1 MNTTRTFLEYVAE
14 DMLDKWGT
22 DMSRIVVVFPNK
34 RAALFM
40 NEYLARMAGKPM
52 WSPAYTTI
60 SELFG
65 KHSDYAVGDSIKLV
79 CDLHKSFVKCTGID
93 ETLDHFYGWGQLLL
107 TDFDDI
113 DKNMAD
119 ADKIFCNLKDIHEL
133 DDLSYLTEE
142 QRDLLKRFFANFSH
156 DQETELKKR
165 FLSLWSHFG
174 DIYHDYNERLR
185 SQGIGYEG
193 AIYRDV
199 ATRKDIEFEYDTYIF
214 VGFNL
219 LQKVEQ
225 KLFANLKKAGKA
237 HFYWDFDTYYMPHSN
252 SVHSNEAGKYIAM
265 YLEDFP
271 NELDIRSADIYQNMR
286 RPKNI
291 SFVMAST
298 ENIQARYASQ
308 WLREDGRCQAG
319 RETAVVM
326 CDEAILPPIIQSLPP
341 EADKV
346 NITSGFPL
354 GMTPI
359 ASFVSLLFDT
369 YTSGITGKGTSYRA
383 QYASK
388 LLTHAYTRYIS
399 EKANDV
405 YATIKEQHLV
415 YPNQAILTMNG
426 EDQGLAL
433 LFKTIDPGNIQ
444 LLHHVATIIK
454 LIGVNAKDTE
464 DAFLQESVF
473 RMYTII
479 NRLEQLAAN
488 GDLNVDINTLRRLI
502 KQLISSATI
511 PFHGEPV
518 VGIQIMGVLETRNL
532 DFKHLLLLSCNEGN
546 MPKGVND
553 SSFIPYAIRKAHGL
567 TTIDNKVAIYSYYFH
582 RLLQRAEDITIVYNN
597 TTDNGHTGEMSRFM
611 LQMLVDGQQQIKH
624 YNLLADNSPIAHK
637 PKSINKEGS
646 IKEKLDSMKSLS
658 PSAINRYIKC
668 QLLFFYQHVAN
679 IKEPDCEDD
688 VVDNR
693 MFGNIFH
700 KAAQLIYNDIISH
713 NNGRIEK
720 ASIQKYL
727 GTKGL
732 LENVVDRAFNE
743 ELFKVKDTM
752 RSPYYNGLHLI
763 NRKVLIEYLRQL
775 LHGDQRIAPFDI
787 LALEDAVYTQIA
799 FETADNNV
807 RKIRIGGIIDRLDRV
822 TDPHTG
828 MSTIRVVDYKT
839 GVQATRKIKE
849 IEEIFS
855 DANISQKHSDYYLQA
870 LLYSLIVD
878 NSTKY
883 NRQKGCVSPALLF
896 IKQASKEDYN
906 PVLEIDSKKIDNVRE
921 YKEEFEKCLKE
932 VLQEIFNTT
941 LPFTPTSDNTRC
953 EKCTYRRICR
963 VNSVES

>member
-1 MNTTRTFLEYVAE
+1 
-14 DMLDKWGT
+14 MLAKWGT

-40 NEYLARMAGKPM
+40 NEYMARMAGKPM

-65 KHSDYAVGDSIKLV
+65 KHSEYVVGDSIKLV

-133 DDLSYLTEE
+133 DDLSYLTDE
-142 QRDLLKRFFANFSH
+142 QRELLKRFFANFSH

-174 DIYHDYNERLR
+174 DIYHDYNQRLR
-185 SQGIGYEG
+185 NQGIGYEG
-193 AIYRDV
+193 AIYREV

-225 KLFANLKKAGKA
+225 ELFANLKKAGKA
-237 HFYWDFDTYYMPHSN
+237 HFYWDFDTYYMPRNN
-252 SVHSNEAGKYIAM
+252 SAYTNAAGKYIAM

-271 NELDIRSADIYQNMR
+271 NELDVCSADIYQNMR
-286 RPKNI
+286 RPKDV

-308 WLREDGRCQAG
+308 WLREEGRCLAG
-319 RETAVVM
+319 RKTAVVM
-326 CDEAILPPIIQSLPP
+326 CDEAILAPIIQSLPP

-359 ASFVSLLFDT
+359 ASFVSLLLDT
-369 YTSGITGKGTSYRA
+369 YTSGIAGKGTCYRA

-388 LLTHAYTRYIS
+388 LLRHAYTRYIS
-399 EKANDV
+399 DKANDV

-415 YPNQAILTMNG
+415 YPDQATLTMNG

-433 LFKTIDPGNIQ
+433 LFKTINIGNVH
-444 LLHHVATIIK
+444 LLHHVETIIK

-488 GDLNVDINTLRRLI
+488 GDMDVDINTLRRLI
-502 KQLISSATI
+502 KQLIAAATI

-611 LQMLVDGQQQIKH
+611 LQMMVDGQQKIKH

-637 PKSINKEGS
+637 PKSVSKTGS
-646 IKEKLDSMKSLS
+646 IKEKLDGMKSLS

-668 QLLFFYQHVAN
+668 PLMFFYQYVAS

-700 KAAQLIYNDIISH
+700 KSAQLIYDDIMSH

-727 GTKGL
+727 NTKGL
-732 LENVVDRAFNE
+732 LESIVDRAFNE
-743 ELFKVKDTM
+743 ELFKVKNSM

-775 LHGDQRIAPFDI
+775 LHSDQRTAPFEM

-799 FETADNNV
+799 FETEDNNV

-822 TDPHTG
+822 TDARTG
-828 MSTIRVVDYKT
+828 VSTIRVVDYKT
-839 GVQATRKIKE
+839 GIQATRKIKE

-855 DANISQKHSDYYLQA
+855 DMNISQKHSDYYLQA
-870 LLYSLIVD
+870 ILYSLIVD

-883 NRQKGCVSPALLF
+883 NKQKDCVSPALLF
-896 IKQASKEDYN
+896 VKQASKENYD
-906 PVLEIDSKKIDNVRE
+906 PVLEIDSQKIANVRE
-921 YKEEFEKCLKE
+921 YKVEFEQHLKE
-932 VLQEIFNTT
+932 VLHDIFNTN
-941 LPFTPTSDNTRC
+941 LPFTPTTDNTRC
-953 EKCTYRRICR
+953 DKCAYRRICK
-963 VNSVES
+963 V

>member
-14 DMLDKWGT
+14 DMLAKWGT

-40 NEYLARMAGKPM
+40 NEYMARMAGKPM

-65 KHSDYAVGDSIKLV
+65 KHSEYVVGDSIKLV

-133 DDLSYLTEE
+133 DDLSYLTDE
-142 QRDLLKRFFANFSH
+142 QRELLKRFFANFSH

-174 DIYHDYNERLR
+174 DIYHDYNQRLR
-185 SQGIGYEG
+185 NQGIGYEG
-193 AIYRDV
+193 AIYREV

-225 KLFANLKKAGKA
+225 ELFANLKKAGKA
-237 HFYWDFDTYYMPHSN
+237 HFYWDFDTYYMPRNN
-252 SVHSNEAGKYIAM
+252 SAYTNAAGKYIAM

-271 NELDIRSADIYQNMR
+271 NELDVCSADIYQNMR
-286 RPKNI
+286 RPKDV

-308 WLREDGRCQAG
+308 WLREEGRCLAG
-319 RETAVVM
+319 RKTAVVM
-326 CDEAILPPIIQSLPP
+326 CDEAILAPIIQSLPP

-359 ASFVSLLFDT
+359 ASFVSLLLDT
-369 YTSGITGKGTSYRA
+369 YTSGIAGKGTCYRA

-388 LLTHAYTRYIS
+388 LLRHAYTRYIS
-399 EKANDV
+399 DKANDV

-415 YPNQAILTMNG
+415 YPDQATLTMNG

-433 LFKTIDPGNIQ
+433 LFKTINIGNVH
-444 LLHHVATIIK
+444 LLHHVETIIK

-488 GDLNVDINTLRRLI
+488 GDMDVDINTLRRLI
-502 KQLISSATI
+502 KQLIAAATI

-567 TTIDNKVAIYSYYFH
+567 TTIDNKVAISSYYFH

-611 LQMLVDGQQQIKH
+611 LQMMVDGQQKIKH

-637 PKSINKEGS
+637 PKSVSKAGS
-646 IKEKLDSMKSLS
+646 IKEKLDGMKSLS

-668 QLLFFYQHVAN
+668 PLMFFYQYVAS

-700 KAAQLIYNDIISH
+700 KSAQLIYDDIMSH

-727 GTKGL
+727 NTKGL
-732 LENVVDRAFNE
+732 LESIVDRAFNE
-743 ELFKVKDTM
+743 ELFKVKNSM

-775 LHGDQRIAPFDI
+775 LHSDQRTAPFEM

-799 FETADNNV
+799 FETEDNNV

-822 TDPHTG
+822 TDARTG
-828 MSTIRVVDYKT
+828 VSTIRVVDYKT
-839 GVQATRKIKE
+839 GIQATRKIKE

-855 DANISQKHSDYYLQA
+855 DMNISQKHSDYYLQA
-870 LLYSLIVD
+870 ILYSLIVD

-883 NRQKGCVSPALLF
+883 NKQKDCVSPALLF
-896 IKQASKEDYN
+896 VKQASKENYD
-906 PVLEIDSKKIDNVRE
+906 PVLEIDSQKIANVRE
-921 YKEEFEKCLKE
+921 YKVEFEQHLKE
-932 VLQEIFNTT
+932 VLHDIFNTN
-941 LPFTPTSDNTRC
+941 LPFTPTTDNTRC
-953 EKCTYRRICR
+953 DKCAYRRICK
-963 VNSVES
+963 V

>member
-14 DMLDKWGT
+14 DMLAKWGT

-40 NEYLARMAGKPM
+40 NEYMARMAGKPM

-65 KHSDYAVGDSIKLV
+65 KHSEYVVGDSIKLV

-133 DDLSYLTEE
+133 DDLSYLTDE
-142 QRDLLKRFFANFSH
+142 QRELLKRFFANFSH

-174 DIYHDYNERLR
+174 DIYHDYNQRLR
-185 SQGIGYEG
+185 NQGIGYEG
-193 AIYRDV
+193 AIYREV

-225 KLFANLKKAGKA
+225 ELFANLKKAGKA
-237 HFYWDFDTYYMPHSN
+237 HFYWDFDTYYMPRNN
-252 SVHSNEAGKYIAM
+252 SAYTNAAGKYIAM

-271 NELDIRSADIYQNMR
+271 NELDVCSADIYQNMR
-286 RPKNI
+286 RPKDV

-308 WLREDGRCQAG
+308 WLREEGRCLAG
-319 RETAVVM
+319 RKTAVVM
-326 CDEAILPPIIQSLPP
+326 CDEAILAPIIQSLPP

-359 ASFVSLLFDT
+359 ASFVSLLLDT
-369 YTSGITGKGTSYRA
+369 YTSGIAGKGTCYRA

-388 LLTHAYTRYIS
+388 LLRHAYTRYIS
-399 EKANDV
+399 DKANDV

-415 YPNQAILTMNG
+415 YPDHATLTMNG

-433 LFKTIDPGNIQ
+433 LFKTINIGNVH
-444 LLHHVATIIK
+444 LLHHVETIIK

-488 GDLNVDINTLRRLI
+488 GDMDVDINTLRRLI
-502 KQLISSATI
+502 KQLIAAATI

-611 LQMLVDGQQQIKH
+611 LQMMVDGQQKIKH

-637 PKSINKEGS
+637 PKSVSKAGS
-646 IKEKLDSMKSLS
+646 IKEKLDGMKSLS

-668 QLLFFYQHVAN
+668 PLMFFYQYVAS

-700 KAAQLIYNDIISH
+700 KSAQLIYDDIMSH

-720 ASIQKYL
+720 SSIQKYL
-727 GTKGL
+727 NTKGL
-732 LENVVDRAFNE
+732 LESIVDRAFNE
-743 ELFKVKDTM
+743 ELFKVKNSM

-775 LHGDQRIAPFDI
+775 LHSDQRTAPFEM

-799 FETADNNV
+799 FETEDNNV

-822 TDPHTG
+822 TDARTG
-828 MSTIRVVDYKT
+828 VSTIRVVDYKT
-839 GVQATRKIKE
+839 GIQATRKIKE

-855 DANISQKHSDYYLQA
+855 DMNISQKHSDYYLQA
-870 LLYSLIVD
+870 ILYSLIVD

-883 NRQKGCVSPALLF
+883 NKQKDCVSPALLF
-896 IKQASKEDYN
+896 VKQASKENYD
-906 PVLEIDSKKIDNVRE
+906 PVLEIDSQKIANVRE
-921 YKEEFEKCLKE
+921 YKVEFEQHLKE
-932 VLQEIFNTT
+932 VLHDIFNTN
-941 LPFTPTSDNTRC
+941 LPFTPTTDNTRC
-953 EKCTYRRICR
+953 DKCAYRRICK
-963 VNSVES
+963 V

>member
-14 DMLDKWGT
+14 DMLAKWGT

-40 NEYLARMAGKPM
+40 NEYMARMAGKPM

-65 KHSDYAVGDSIKLV
+65 KHSEYVVGDSIKLV

-133 DDLSYLTEE
+133 DDLSYLTDE
-142 QRDLLKRFFANFSH
+142 QRELLKRFFANFSH

-174 DIYHDYNERLR
+174 DIYHDYNQRLR
-185 SQGIGYEG
+185 NQGIGYEG
-193 AIYRDV
+193 AIYREV
-199 ATRKDIEFEYDTYIF
+199 ATRKDIELEYDTYIF

-225 KLFANLKKAGKA
+225 ELFANLKKAGKA
-237 HFYWDFDTYYMPHSN
+237 HFYWDFDTYYMPRNN
-252 SVHSNEAGKYIAM
+252 SAYTNAAGKYIAM

-271 NELDIRSADIYQNMR
+271 NELDVCSADIYQNMR
-286 RPKNI
+286 RPKDV

-308 WLREDGRCQAG
+308 WLREEGRCLAG
-319 RETAVVM
+319 RKTAVVM
-326 CDEAILPPIIQSLPP
+326 CDEAILAPIIQSLPP

-359 ASFVSLLFDT
+359 ASFVSLLLDT
-369 YTSGITGKGTSYRA
+369 YTSGIAGKGTCYRA

-388 LLTHAYTRYIS
+388 LLRHAYTRYIS
-399 EKANDV
+399 DKANDV

-415 YPNQAILTMNG
+415 YPDQATLTMNG

-433 LFKTIDPGNIQ
+433 LFKTINIGNVH
-444 LLHHVATIIK
+444 LLHHVETIIK

-488 GDLNVDINTLRRLI
+488 GDMDVDINTLRRLI
-502 KQLISSATI
+502 KQLIAAATI

-611 LQMLVDGQQQIKH
+611 LQMMVDGQQKIKH

-637 PKSINKEGS
+637 PKSVSKAGS
-646 IKEKLDSMKSLS
+646 IKEKLDGMKSLS

-668 QLLFFYQHVAN
+668 PLMFFYQYVAS

-700 KAAQLIYNDIISH
+700 KSAQLIYDDIMSH

-727 GTKGL
+727 NTKGL
-732 LENVVDRAFNE
+732 LESIVDRAFNE
-743 ELFKVKDTM
+743 ELFKVKNSM

-775 LHGDQRIAPFDI
+775 LHSDQRTAPFEM

-799 FETADNNV
+799 FETEDNNV

-822 TDPHTG
+822 TDARTG
-828 MSTIRVVDYKT
+828 VSTIRVVDYKT
-839 GVQATRKIKE
+839 GFQATRKIKE

-855 DANISQKHSDYYLQA
+855 DMNISQKHSDYYLQA
-870 LLYSLIVD
+870 ILYSLIVD

-883 NRQKGCVSPALLF
+883 NKQKDCVSPALLF
-896 IKQASKEDYN
+896 VKQASKENYD
-906 PVLEIDSKKIDNVRE
+906 PVLEIDSQKIANVRE
-921 YKEEFEKCLKE
+921 YKVEFEQHLKE
-932 VLQEIFNTT
+932 VLHDIFNTN
-941 LPFTPTSDNTRC
+941 LPFTPTTDNTRC
-953 EKCTYRRICR
+953 DKCAYRRICK
-963 VNSVES
+963 V

>member
-1 MNTTRTFLEYVAE
+1 
-14 DMLDKWGT
+14 MLAKWGT

-40 NEYLARMAGKPM
+40 NEYMARMAGKPM

-65 KHSDYAVGDSIKLV
+65 KHSEYVVGDSIKLV

-133 DDLSYLTEE
+133 DDLSYLTDE
-142 QRDLLKRFFANFSH
+142 QRELLKRFFANFSH

-174 DIYHDYNERLR
+174 DIYHDYNQRLR
-185 SQGIGYEG
+185 NQGIGYEG
-193 AIYRDV
+193 AIYREV

-225 KLFANLKKAGKA
+225 ELFANLKKAGKA
-237 HFYWDFDTYYMPHSN
+237 HFYWDFDTYYMPRNN
-252 SVHSNEAGKYIAM
+252 SAYTNAAGKYIAM

-271 NELDIRSADIYQNMR
+271 NELDVCSADIYQNMR
-286 RPKNI
+286 RPKDV

-308 WLREDGRCQAG
+308 WLREEGRCLAG
-319 RETAVVM
+319 RKTAVVM
-326 CDEAILPPIIQSLPP
+326 CDEAILAPIIQSLPP

-359 ASFVSLLFDT
+359 ASFVSLLLDT
-369 YTSGITGKGTSYRA
+369 YTSGIAGKGTCYRA

-388 LLTHAYTRYIS
+388 LLRHAYTRYIS
-399 EKANDV
+399 DKANDV

-415 YPNQAILTMNG
+415 YPDQATLTMNG

-433 LFKTIDPGNIQ
+433 LFKTINIGNVH
-444 LLHHVATIIK
+444 LLHHVETIIK

-488 GDLNVDINTLRRLI
+488 GDMDVDINTLRRLI
-502 KQLISSATI
+502 KQLIAAATI

-611 LQMLVDGQQQIKH
+611 LQMMVDGQQKIKH

-637 PKSINKEGS
+637 PKSVSKTGS
-646 IKEKLDSMKSLS
+646 IKEKLDGMKSLS

-668 QLLFFYQHVAN
+668 PLMFFYQYVAS

-700 KAAQLIYNDIISH
+700 KSAQLIYDDIMSH

-727 GTKGL
+727 NTKGL
-732 LENVVDRAFNE
+732 LESIVDRAFNE
-743 ELFKVKDTM
+743 ELFKVKNSI

-775 LHGDQRIAPFDI
+775 LHSDQRTAPFEM

-799 FETADNNV
+799 FETEDNNV

-822 TDPHTG
+822 TDARTG
-828 MSTIRVVDYKT
+828 VSTIRVVDYKT
-839 GVQATRKIKE
+839 GIQATRKIKE

-855 DANISQKHSDYYLQA
+855 DMNISQKHSDYYLQA
-870 LLYSLIVD
+870 ILYSLIVD

-883 NRQKGCVSPALLF
+883 NKQKDCVSPALLF
-896 IKQASKEDYN
+896 VKQASKENYD
-906 PVLEIDSKKIDNVRE
+906 PVLEIDSQKIANVRE
-921 YKEEFEKCLKE
+921 YKVEFEQHLKE
-932 VLQEIFNTT
+932 VLHDIFNTN
-941 LPFTPTSDNTRC
+941 LPFTPTTDNTRC
-953 EKCTYRRICR
+953 DKCAYRRICK
-963 VNSVES
+963 V

>member
-14 DMLDKWGT
+14 DMLAKWGT

-40 NEYLARMAGKPM
+40 NEYMARMAGKPM

-65 KHSDYAVGDSIKLV
+65 KHSEYVVGDSIKLV

-133 DDLSYLTEE
+133 DDLSYLTDE
-142 QRDLLKRFFANFSH
+142 QRELLKRFFANFSH

-174 DIYHDYNERLR
+174 DIYHDYNQRLR
-185 SQGIGYEG
+185 NQGIGYEG
-193 AIYRDV
+193 AIYREV
-199 ATRKDIEFEYDTYIF
+199 ATRKDIELEYDTYIF

-225 KLFANLKKAGKA
+225 ELFANLKKAGKA
-237 HFYWDFDTYYMPHSN
+237 HFYWDFDTYYMPRNN
-252 SVHSNEAGKYIAM
+252 SAYTNAAGKYIAM

-271 NELDIRSADIYQNMR
+271 NELDVCSADIYQNMR
-286 RPKNI
+286 RPKDV

-308 WLREDGRCQAG
+308 WLREEGRCLAG
-319 RETAVVM
+319 RKTAVVM
-326 CDEAILPPIIQSLPP
+326 CDEAILAPIIQSLPP

-359 ASFVSLLFDT
+359 ASFVSLLLDT
-369 YTSGITGKGTSYRA
+369 YTSGIAGKGTCYRA

-388 LLTHAYTRYIS
+388 LLRHAYTRYIS
-399 EKANDV
+399 DKANDV

-415 YPNQAILTMNG
+415 YPNQATLTMNG

-433 LFKTIDPGNIQ
+433 LFKTINIGNVH
-444 LLHHVATIIK
+444 LLHHVETIIK

-488 GDLNVDINTLRRLI
+488 GDMDVDINTLRRLI
-502 KQLISSATI
+502 KQLIAAATI

-611 LQMLVDGQQQIKH
+611 LQMMVDGQQKIKH

-637 PKSINKEGS
+637 PKSVSKAGS
-646 IKEKLDSMKSLS
+646 IKEKLDGMKSLS

-668 QLLFFYQHVAN
+668 PLMFFYQYVAS

-700 KAAQLIYNDIISH
+700 KSAQLIYDDIMSH

-727 GTKGL
+727 NTKGL
-732 LENVVDRAFNE
+732 LESIVDRAFNE
-743 ELFKVKDTM
+743 ELFKVKNSM

-775 LHGDQRIAPFDI
+775 LHSDQRTAPFEM

-799 FETADNNV
+799 FETEDNNV

-822 TDPHTG
+822 TDARTG
-828 MSTIRVVDYKT
+828 VSTIRVVDYKT
-839 GVQATRKIKE
+839 GIQATRKIKE

-855 DANISQKHSDYYLQA
+855 DMNISQKHSDYYLQA
-870 LLYSLIVD
+870 ILYSLIVD

-883 NRQKGCVSPALLF
+883 NKQKDCVSPALLF
-896 IKQASKEDYN
+896 VKQASKENYD
-906 PVLEIDSKKIDNVRE
+906 PVLEIDSQKIANVRE
-921 YKEEFEKCLKE
+921 YKVEFEQHLKE
-932 VLQEIFNTT
+932 VLHDIFNTN
-941 LPFTPTSDNTRC
+941 LPFTPTTDNTRC
-953 EKCTYRRICR
+953 DKCAYRRICK
-963 VNSVES
+963 V

>member
-1 MNTTRTFLEYVAE
+1 
-14 DMLDKWGT
+14 MLAKWGT

-40 NEYLARMAGKPM
+40 NEYMARMAGKPM

-65 KHSDYAVGDSIKLV
+65 KHSEYVVGDSIKLV

-133 DDLSYLTEE
+133 DDLSYLTDE
-142 QRDLLKRFFANFSH
+142 QRELLKRFFANFSH

-174 DIYHDYNERLR
+174 DIYHDYNQRLR
-185 SQGIGYEG
+185 NQGIGYEG
-193 AIYRDV
+193 AIYREV

-225 KLFANLKKAGKA
+225 ELFANLKKAGKA
-237 HFYWDFDTYYMPHSN
+237 HFYWDFDTYYMPRNN
-252 SVHSNEAGKYIAM
+252 SAYTNAAGKYIAM

-271 NELDIRSADIYQNMR
+271 NELDVCSADIYQNMQ
-286 RPKNI
+286 RPKDV

-308 WLREDGRCQAG
+308 WLREEGRCLAG
-319 RETAVVM
+319 RKTAVVM
-326 CDEAILPPIIQSLPP
+326 CDEAILAPIIQSLPP

-354 GMTPI
+354 DMTPI
-359 ASFVSLLFDT
+359 ASFVSLLLDT
-369 YTSGITGKGTSYRA
+369 YTSGIAGKGTCYRA

-388 LLTHAYTRYIS
+388 LLRHAYTRYIS
-399 EKANDV
+399 DKANDV

-415 YPNQAILTMNG
+415 YPDQATLTMNG

-433 LFKTIDPGNIQ
+433 LFKTINIGNVH
-444 LLHHVATIIK
+444 LLHHVETIIK

-488 GDLNVDINTLRRLI
+488 GDMDVDINTLRRLI
-502 KQLISSATI
+502 KQLIAAATI

-611 LQMLVDGQQQIKH
+611 LQMMVDGQQKIKH

-637 PKSINKEGS
+637 PKSVSKAGS
-646 IKEKLDSMKSLS
+646 IKEKLDGMKSLS

-668 QLLFFYQHVAN
+668 PLMFFYQYVAS

-700 KAAQLIYNDIISH
+700 KSAQLIYDDIMSH

-727 GTKGL
+727 NTKGL
-732 LENVVDRAFNE
+732 LESIVDRAFNE
-743 ELFKVKDTM
+743 ELFKVKNSM

-775 LHGDQRIAPFDI
+775 LHSDQRTAPFEM

-799 FETADNNV
+799 FETEDNNV

-822 TDPHTG
+822 TDARTG
-828 MSTIRVVDYKT
+828 VSTIRVVDYKT
-839 GVQATRKIKE
+839 GIQATRKIKE

-855 DANISQKHSDYYLQA
+855 DMNISQKHSDYYLQA
-870 LLYSLIVD
+870 ILYSLIVD

-883 NRQKGCVSPALLF
+883 NKQKDCVSPALLF
-896 IKQASKEDYN
+896 VKQASKENYD
-906 PVLEIDSKKIDNVRE
+906 PVLEIDSQKIANVRE
-921 YKEEFEKCLKE
+921 YKVEFEQHLKE
-932 VLQEIFNTT
+932 VLHDIFNTN
-941 LPFTPTSDNTRC
+941 LPFTPTTDNTRC
-953 EKCTYRRICR
+953 DKCAYRRICK
-963 VNSVES
+963 V

>member
-1 MNTTRTFLEYVAE
+1 
-14 DMLDKWGT
+14 MLAKWGT

-40 NEYLARMAGKPM
+40 NEYMARMAGKPM

-65 KHSDYAVGDSIKLV
+65 KHSEYVVGDSIKLV

-133 DDLSYLTEE
+133 DDLSYLTDE
-142 QRDLLKRFFANFSH
+142 QRELLKRFFANFSH

-174 DIYHDYNERLR
+174 DIYHDYNQRLR
-185 SQGIGYEG
+185 NQGIGYEG
-193 AIYRDV
+193 AIYREV
-199 ATRKDIEFEYDTYIF
+199 ATRKDIELEYDTYIF

-225 KLFANLKKAGKA
+225 ELFANLKKAGKA
-237 HFYWDFDTYYMPHSN
+237 HFYWDFDTYYMPRNN
-252 SVHSNEAGKYIAM
+252 SAYTNAASKYIAM

-271 NELDIRSADIYQNMR
+271 NELDVCSADIYQNMR
-286 RPKNI
+286 RPKDV

-308 WLREDGRCQAG
+308 WLREEGRCLAG
-319 RETAVVM
+319 RKTAVVM
-326 CDEAILPPIIQSLPP
+326 CDEAILAPIIQSLPP

-359 ASFVSLLFDT
+359 ASFVSLLLDT
-369 YTSGITGKGTSYRA
+369 YTSGIAGKGTCYRA

-388 LLTHAYTRYIS
+388 LLRHAYTRYIS
-399 EKANDV
+399 DKANDV

-415 YPNQAILTMNG
+415 YPNQATLTMNG

-433 LFKTIDPGNIQ
+433 LFKTINIGNVH
-444 LLHHVATIIK
+444 LLHHVETIIK

-488 GDLNVDINTLRRLI
+488 GDMDVDINTLRRLI
-502 KQLISSATI
+502 KQLIAAATI

-611 LQMLVDGQQQIKH
+611 LQMMVDGQQKIKH

-637 PKSINKEGS
+637 PKSVSKAGS
-646 IKEKLDSMKSLS
+646 IKEKLDGMKSLS

-668 QLLFFYQHVAN
+668 PLMFFYQYVAS

-700 KAAQLIYNDIISH
+700 KSAQLIYDDIMSH

-727 GTKGL
+727 NTKGL
-732 LENVVDRAFNE
+732 LESIVDRAFNE
-743 ELFKVKDTM
+743 ELFKVKNSM

-775 LHGDQRIAPFDI
+775 LHSDQRTAPFEM

-799 FETADNNV
+799 FETEDNNV

-822 TDPHTG
+822 TDARTG
-828 MSTIRVVDYKT
+828 VSTIRVVDYKT
-839 GVQATRKIKE
+839 GIQATRKIKE

-855 DANISQKHSDYYLQA
+855 DMNISQKHSDYYLQA
-870 LLYSLIVD
+870 ILYSLIVD

-883 NRQKGCVSPALLF
+883 NKQKDCVSPALLF
-896 IKQASKEDYN
+896 VKQASKENYD
-906 PVLEIDSKKIDNVRE
+906 PVLEIDSQKIANVRE
-921 YKEEFEKCLKE
+921 YKVEFEQHLKE
-932 VLQEIFNTT
+932 VLHDIFNTN
-941 LPFTPTSDNTRC
+941 LPFTPTTDNTRC
-953 EKCTYRRICR
+953 DKCAYRRICK
-963 VNSVES
+963 V

>member
-1 MNTTRTFLEYVAE
+1 
-14 DMLDKWGT
+14 MLAKWGT

-40 NEYLARMAGKPM
+40 NEYMARMAGKPM

-65 KHSDYAVGDSIKLV
+65 KHSEYVVGDSIKLV

-133 DDLSYLTEE
+133 DDLSYLTDE
-142 QRDLLKRFFANFSH
+142 QRELLKRFFANFSH

-174 DIYHDYNERLR
+174 DIYHDYNQRLR
-185 SQGIGYEG
+185 NQGIGYEG
-193 AIYRDV
+193 AIYREV
-199 ATRKDIEFEYDTYIF
+199 ATRKDIELEYDTYIF

-225 KLFANLKKAGKA
+225 ELFANLKKAGKA
-237 HFYWDFDTYYMPHSN
+237 HFYWDFDTYYMPRNN
-252 SVHSNEAGKYIAM
+252 SAYTNAAGKYIAM

-271 NELDIRSADIYQNMR
+271 NELDVCSADIYQNMR
-286 RPKNI
+286 RPKDV

-308 WLREDGRCQAG
+308 WLREEGRCLAG
-319 RETAVVM
+319 RKTAVVM
-326 CDEAILPPIIQSLPP
+326 CDEAILAPIIQSLPP

-359 ASFVSLLFDT
+359 ASFVSLLLDT
-369 YTSGITGKGTSYRA
+369 YTSGIAGKGTCYRA

-388 LLTHAYTRYIS
+388 LLRHAYTRYIS
-399 EKANDV
+399 DKANDV

-415 YPNQAILTMNG
+415 YPDHATLTMNG

-433 LFKTIDPGNIQ
+433 LFKTINIGNVH
-444 LLHHVATIIK
+444 LLHHVETIIK

-488 GDLNVDINTLRRLI
+488 GDMDVDINTLRRLI
-502 KQLISSATI
+502 KQLIAAATI

-611 LQMLVDGQQQIKH
+611 LQMMVDGQQKIKH

-637 PKSINKEGS
+637 PKSVSKTGS
-646 IKEKLDSMKSLS
+646 IKEKLDGMKSLS

-668 QLLFFYQHVAN
+668 PLMFFYQYVAS

-700 KAAQLIYNDIISH
+700 KSAQLIYDDIRSH

-727 GTKGL
+727 NTKGL
-732 LENVVDRAFNE
+732 LESIVDRAFNE
-743 ELFKVKDTM
+743 ELFKVKNSM

-775 LHGDQRIAPFDI
+775 LHSDQRTAPFEM

-799 FETADNNV
+799 FETEDNNV

-822 TDPHTG
+822 TDARTG
-828 MSTIRVVDYKT
+828 VSTIRVVDYKT
-839 GVQATRKIKE
+839 GIQATRKIKE

-855 DANISQKHSDYYLQA
+855 DMNISQKHSDYYLQA
-870 LLYSLIVD
+870 ILYSLIVD

-883 NRQKGCVSPALLF
+883 NKQKDCVSPALLF
-896 IKQASKEDYN
+896 VKQASKENYD
-906 PVLEIDSKKIDNVRE
+906 PVLEIDSQKIANVRE
-921 YKEEFEKCLKE
+921 YKVEFEQHLKE
-932 VLQEIFNTT
+932 VLHDIFNTN
-941 LPFTPTSDNTRC
+941 LPFTPTTDNTRC
-953 EKCTYRRICR
+953 DKCAYRRICK
-963 VNSVES
+963 V

>member
-1 MNTTRTFLEYVAE
+1 
-14 DMLDKWGT
+14 MLAKWGT

-40 NEYLARMAGKPM
+40 NEYMARMAGKPM

-65 KHSDYAVGDSIKLV
+65 KHSEYVVGDSIKLV

-133 DDLSYLTEE
+133 DDLSYLTDE
-142 QRDLLKRFFANFSH
+142 QRELLKRFFANFSH

-174 DIYHDYNERLR
+174 DIYHDYNQRLR
-185 SQGIGYEG
+185 NQGIGYEG
-193 AIYRDV
+193 AIYREV
-199 ATRKDIEFEYDTYIF
+199 ATRKDVEFEYDTYIF

-225 KLFANLKKAGKA
+225 ELFANLKKAGKA
-237 HFYWDFDTYYMPHSN
+237 HFYWDFDTYYMPRNN
-252 SVHSNEAGKYIAM
+252 SAYTNAAGKYIAM

-271 NELDIRSADIYQNMR
+271 NELDVCSADIYQNMR
-286 RPKNI
+286 RPKDV

-308 WLREDGRCQAG
+308 WLREEGRCLAG
-319 RETAVVM
+319 RKTAVVM
-326 CDEAILPPIIQSLPP
+326 CDEAILAPIIQSLPP

-359 ASFVSLLFDT
+359 ASFVSLLLDT
-369 YTSGITGKGTSYRA
+369 YTSGIAGKGTCYRA

-388 LLTHAYTRYIS
+388 LLRHAYTRYIS
-399 EKANDV
+399 DKANDV

-415 YPNQAILTMNG
+415 YPDQATLTMNG

-433 LFKTIDPGNIQ
+433 LFKTINIGNVH
-444 LLHHVATIIK
+444 LLHHVETIIK

-488 GDLNVDINTLRRLI
+488 GDMDVDINTLRRLI
-502 KQLISSATI
+502 KQLIAAATI

-546 MPKGVND
+546 MSKGVND

-611 LQMLVDGQQQIKH
+611 LQMMVDGQQKIKH

-637 PKSINKEGS
+637 PKSVSKAGS
-646 IKEKLDSMKSLS
+646 IKEKLDGMKSLS

-668 QLLFFYQHVAN
+668 PLMFFYQYVAS

-700 KAAQLIYNDIISH
+700 KSAQLIYDDIMSH

-727 GTKGL
+727 NTKGL
-732 LENVVDRAFNE
+732 LESIVDRAFNE
-743 ELFKVKDTM
+743 ELFKVKNSM

-775 LHGDQRIAPFDI
+775 LHSDQRTAPFEM

-799 FETADNNV
+799 FETEDNNV

-822 TDPHTG
+822 TDARTG
-828 MSTIRVVDYKT
+828 VSTIRVVDYKT
-839 GVQATRKIKE
+839 GIQATRKIKE

-855 DANISQKHSDYYLQA
+855 DMNISQKHSDYYLQA
-870 LLYSLIVD
+870 ILYSLIVD

-883 NRQKGCVSPALLF
+883 NKQKDCVSPALLF
-896 IKQASKEDYN
+896 VKQASKENYD
-906 PVLEIDSKKIDNVRE
+906 PVLEIDSQKIANVRE
-921 YKEEFEKCLKE
+921 YKVEFEQHLKE
-932 VLQEIFNTT
+932 VLHDIFNTN
-941 LPFTPTSDNTRC
+941 LPFTPTTDNTRC
-953 EKCTYRRICR
+953 DKCAYRRICK
-963 VNSVES
+963 V

>member
-1 MNTTRTFLEYVAE
+1 
-14 DMLDKWGT
+14 
-22 DMSRIVVVFPNK
+22 MSRIVVVFPNK

-40 NEYLARMAGKPM
+40 NEYMARMAGKPM

-65 KHSDYAVGDSIKLV
+65 KHSEYVVGDSIKLV

-133 DDLSYLTEE
+133 DDLSYLTDE
-142 QRDLLKRFFANFSH
+142 QRELLKRFFANFSH

-174 DIYHDYNERLR
+174 DIYHDYNQRLR
-185 SQGIGYEG
+185 NQGIGYEG
-193 AIYRDV
+193 AIYREV

-225 KLFANLKKAGKA
+225 ELFANLKKAGKA
-237 HFYWDFDTYYMPHSN
+237 HFYWDFDTYYMPRNN
-252 SVHSNEAGKYIAM
+252 SAYTNAAGKYIAM

-271 NELDIRSADIYQNMR
+271 NELDVCSADIYQNMR
-286 RPKNI
+286 RPKDV

-308 WLREDGRCQAG
+308 WLREEGRCLAG
-319 RETAVVM
+319 RKTAVVM
-326 CDEAILPPIIQSLPP
+326 CDEAILAPIIQSLPP

-359 ASFVSLLFDT
+359 ASFVSLLLDT
-369 YTSGITGKGTSYRA
+369 YTSGIAGKGTCYRA

-388 LLTHAYTRYIS
+388 LLRHAYTRYIS
-399 EKANDV
+399 DKANDV

-415 YPNQAILTMNG
+415 YPDQATLTMNG

-433 LFKTIDPGNIQ
+433 LFKTINIGNVH
-444 LLHHVATIIK
+444 LLHHVETIIK

-488 GDLNVDINTLRRLI
+488 GDMDVDINTLRRLI
-502 KQLISSATI
+502 KQLIAAATI

-611 LQMLVDGQQQIKH
+611 LQMMVDGQQKIKH

-637 PKSINKEGS
+637 PKSVSKAGS
-646 IKEKLDSMKSLS
+646 IKEKLDGMKSLS

-668 QLLFFYQHVAN
+668 PLMFFYQYVAS

-700 KAAQLIYNDIISH
+700 KSAQLIYDDIMSH

-727 GTKGL
+727 NTKGL
-732 LENVVDRAFNE
+732 LESIVDRAFNE
-743 ELFKVKDTM
+743 ELFKVKNSM

-775 LHGDQRIAPFDI
+775 LHSDQRTAPFEM

-799 FETADNNV
+799 FETEDNNV

-822 TDPHTG
+822 TDARTG
-828 MSTIRVVDYKT
+828 VSTIRVVDYKT
-839 GVQATRKIKE
+839 GIQATRKIKE

-855 DANISQKHSDYYLQA
+855 DMNISQKHSDYYLQA
-870 LLYSLIVD
+870 ILYSLIVD

-883 NRQKGCVSPALLF
+883 NKQKDCVSPALLF
-896 IKQASKEDYN
+896 VKQASKENYD
-906 PVLEIDSKKIDNVRE
+906 PVLEIDSQKIANVRE
-921 YKEEFEKCLKE
+921 YKVEFEQHLKE
-932 VLQEIFNTT
+932 VLHDIFNTN
-941 LPFTPTSDNTRC
+941 LPFTPTTDNTRC
-953 EKCTYRRICR
+953 DKCAYRRICK
-963 VNSVES
+963 V

>member
-1 MNTTRTFLEYVAE
+1 
-14 DMLDKWGT
+14 MLAKWGT

-40 NEYLARMAGKPM
+40 NEYMARMAGKPM

-65 KHSDYAVGDSIKLV
+65 KHSEYVVGDSIKLV

-133 DDLSYLTEE
+133 DDLSYLTDE
-142 QRDLLKRFFANFSH
+142 QRELLKRFFANFSH

-174 DIYHDYNERLR
+174 DIYHDYNQRLR
-185 SQGIGYEG
+185 NQGIGYEG

-225 KLFANLKKAGKA
+225 ELFANLKKAGKA
-237 HFYWDFDTYYMPHSN
+237 HFYWDFDTYYMPRNN
-252 SVHSNEAGKYIAM
+252 SAYTNAAGKYIAM

-271 NELDIRSADIYQNMR
+271 NELDVCSADIYQNMR
-286 RPKNI
+286 RPKDV

-308 WLREDGRCQAG
+308 WLREEGRCLAG
-319 RETAVVM
+319 RKTAVVM
-326 CDEAILPPIIQSLPP
+326 CDEAILAPIIQSLPP

-359 ASFVSLLFDT
+359 ASFVSLLLDT
-369 YTSGITGKGTSYRA
+369 YTSGIAGKGTCYRA

-388 LLTHAYTRYIS
+388 LLRHAYTRYIS
-399 EKANDV
+399 DKANDV

-415 YPNQAILTMNG
+415 YPDQATLTMNG

-433 LFKTIDPGNIQ
+433 LFKTINIGNVH
-444 LLHHVATIIK
+444 LLHHVETIIK

-488 GDLNVDINTLRRLI
+488 GDMDVDINTLRRLI
-502 KQLISSATI
+502 KQLIAAATI

-611 LQMLVDGQQQIKH
+611 LQMMVDGQQKIKH

-637 PKSINKEGS
+637 PKSVSKTGS
-646 IKEKLDSMKSLS
+646 IKEKLDGMKSLS

-668 QLLFFYQHVAN
+668 PLMFFYQYVAS

-700 KAAQLIYNDIISH
+700 KSAQLIYDDIMSH

-727 GTKGL
+727 NTKGL
-732 LENVVDRAFNE
+732 LESIVDRAFNE
-743 ELFKVKDTM
+743 ELFKVKNSM

-775 LHGDQRIAPFDI
+775 LHSDQRTAPFEM

-799 FETADNNV
+799 FETEDNNV

-822 TDPHTG
+822 TDARTG
-828 MSTIRVVDYKT
+828 VSTIRVVDYKT
-839 GVQATRKIKE
+839 GIQATRKIKE

-855 DANISQKHSDYYLQA
+855 DMNISQKHSDYYLQA
-870 LLYSLIVD
+870 ILYSLIVD

-883 NRQKGCVSPALLF
+883 NKQKDCVSPALLF
-896 IKQASKEDYN
+896 VKQASKENYD
-906 PVLEIDSKKIDNVRE
+906 PVLEIDSQKIANVRE
-921 YKEEFEKCLKE
+921 YKVEFEQHLKE
-932 VLQEIFNTT
+932 VLHDIFNTN
-941 LPFTPTSDNTRC
+941 LPFTPTTDNTRC
-953 EKCTYRRICR
+953 DKCAYRRICK
-963 VNSVES
+963 V

>member
-14 DMLDKWGT
+14 DMLAKWGT

-40 NEYLARMAGKPM
+40 NEYMARMAGKPM

-65 KHSDYAVGDSIKLV
+65 KHSEYVVGDSIKLV

-133 DDLSYLTEE
+133 DDLSYLTDE
-142 QRDLLKRFFANFSH
+142 QRELLKRFFANFSH

-174 DIYHDYNERLR
+174 DIYHDYNQRLR
-185 SQGIGYEG
+185 NQGIGYEG
-193 AIYRDV
+193 AIYREV

-225 KLFANLKKAGKA
+225 ELFANLKKAGKA
-237 HFYWDFDTYYMPHSN
+237 HFYWDFDTYYMPRNN
-252 SVHSNEAGKYIAM
+252 SAYTNAAGKYIAM

-271 NELDIRSADIYQNMR
+271 NELDVCSADIYQNMR
-286 RPKNI
+286 RPKDV

-308 WLREDGRCQAG
+308 WLREEGRCLAG
-319 RETAVVM
+319 RKTAVVM
-326 CDEAILPPIIQSLPP
+326 CDEAILAPIIQSLPP

-359 ASFVSLLFDT
+359 ASFVSLLLDT
-369 YTSGITGKGTSYRA
+369 YTSGIAGKGTCYRA
-383 QYASK
+383 QYVSK
-388 LLTHAYTRYIS
+388 LLRHAYTRYIS
-399 EKANDV
+399 DKANDV

-415 YPNQAILTMNG
+415 YPDHATLTMNG

-433 LFKTIDPGNIQ
+433 LFKTINIGNVH
-444 LLHHVATIIK
+444 LLHHVETIIK

-488 GDLNVDINTLRRLI
+488 GDMDVDINTLRRLI
-502 KQLISSATI
+502 KQLIAAATI

-611 LQMLVDGQQQIKH
+611 LQMMVDGQQKIKH

-637 PKSINKEGS
+637 PKSVSKTGS
-646 IKEKLDSMKSLS
+646 IKEKLDGMKSLS

-668 QLLFFYQHVAN
+668 PLMFFYQYVAS

-700 KAAQLIYNDIISH
+700 KSAQLIYDDIMSH

-727 GTKGL
+727 NTKGL
-732 LENVVDRAFNE
+732 LESIVDRAFNE
-743 ELFKVKDTM
+743 ELFKVKNSM

-775 LHGDQRIAPFDI
+775 LHSDQRTAPFEM

-799 FETADNNV
+799 FETEDNNV

-822 TDPHTG
+822 TDARTG
-828 MSTIRVVDYKT
+828 VSTIRVVDYKT
-839 GVQATRKIKE
+839 GIQATRKIKE

-855 DANISQKHSDYYLQA
+855 DMNISQKHSDYYLQA
-870 LLYSLIVD
+870 ILYSLIVD

-883 NRQKGCVSPALLF
+883 NKQKDCVSPALLF
-896 IKQASKEDYN
+896 VKQASKENYD
-906 PVLEIDSKKIDNVRE
+906 PVLEIDSQKIANVRE
-921 YKEEFEKCLKE
+921 YKVEFEQHLKE
-932 VLQEIFNTT
+932 VLHDIFNTN
-941 LPFTPTSDNTRC
+941 LPFTPTTDNTRC
-953 EKCTYRRICR
+953 DKCAYRRICK
-963 VNSVES
+963 V

>member
-1 MNTTRTFLEYVAE
+1 
-14 DMLDKWGT
+14 MLAKWGT

-40 NEYLARMAGKPM
+40 NEYMARMAGKPM

-65 KHSDYAVGDSIKLV
+65 KHSEYVVGDSIKLV

-133 DDLSYLTEE
+133 DDLSYLTDE
-142 QRDLLKRFFANFSH
+142 QRELLKRFFANFSH

-174 DIYHDYNERLR
+174 DIYHDYNQRLR
-185 SQGIGYEG
+185 NQGIGYEG
-193 AIYRDV
+193 AIYREV

-225 KLFANLKKAGKA
+225 ELFANLKKAGKA
-237 HFYWDFDTYYMPHSN
+237 HFYWDFDTYYMPRNN
-252 SVHSNEAGKYIAM
+252 SAYTNAAGKYIAM

-271 NELDIRSADIYQNMR
+271 NELDVCSADIYQNMR
-286 RPKNI
+286 RPKDV

-308 WLREDGRCQAG
+308 WLREEGRCLAG
-319 RETAVVM
+319 RKTAVVM
-326 CDEAILPPIIQSLPP
+326 CDEAILAPIIQSLPP

-359 ASFVSLLFDT
+359 ASFVSLLLDT
-369 YTSGITGKGTSYRA
+369 YTSGIAGKGTCYRA

-388 LLTHAYTRYIS
+388 LLRHAYTRYIS
-399 EKANDV
+399 DKANDV

-415 YPNQAILTMNG
+415 YPDQATLTMNG

-433 LFKTIDPGNIQ
+433 LFKTINIGNVH
-444 LLHHVATIIK
+444 LLHHVETIIK

-488 GDLNVDINTLRRLI
+488 GDMDVDINTLRRLI
-502 KQLISSATI
+502 KQLIAAATI

-611 LQMLVDGQQQIKH
+611 LQMMVDGQQKIKH

-637 PKSINKEGS
+637 PKSVSKAGS
-646 IKEKLDSMKSLS
+646 IKEKLDGMKSLS

-668 QLLFFYQHVAN
+668 PLMFFYQYVAS

-700 KAAQLIYNDIISH
+700 KSAQLIYDDIMSH

-720 ASIQKYL
+720 SSIQKYL
-727 GTKGL
+727 NTKGL
-732 LENVVDRAFNE
+732 LESIVDRAFNE
-743 ELFKVKDTM
+743 ELFKVKNSM

-775 LHGDQRIAPFDI
+775 LHSDQRTAPFEM

-799 FETADNNV
+799 FETEDNNV

-822 TDPHTG
+822 TDARTG
-828 MSTIRVVDYKT
+828 VSTIRVVDYKT
-839 GVQATRKIKE
+839 GIQATRKIKE

-855 DANISQKHSDYYLQA
+855 DMNISQKHSDYYLQA
-870 LLYSLIVD
+870 ILYSLIVD

-883 NRQKGCVSPALLF
+883 NKQKDCVSPALLF
-896 IKQASKEDYN
+896 VKQASKENYD
-906 PVLEIDSKKIDNVRE
+906 PVLEIDSQKIANVRE
-921 YKEEFEKCLKE
+921 YKVEFEQHLKE
-932 VLQEIFNTT
+932 VLHDIFNTN
-941 LPFTPTSDNTRC
+941 LPFTPTTDNTRC
-953 EKCTYRRICR
+953 DKCAYRRICK
-963 VNSVES
+963 V

>member
-14 DMLDKWGT
+14 DMLAKWGT

-40 NEYLARMAGKPM
+40 NEYMARMAGKPM

-65 KHSDYAVGDSIKLV
+65 KHSEYVVGDSIKLV

-133 DDLSYLTEE
+133 DDLSYLTDE
-142 QRDLLKRFFANFSH
+142 QRELLKRFFANFSH

-174 DIYHDYNERLR
+174 DIYHDYNQRLR
-185 SQGIGYEG
+185 NQGIGYEG
-193 AIYRDV
+193 AIYREV

-225 KLFANLKKAGKA
+225 ELFANLKKAGKA
-237 HFYWDFDTYYMPHSN
+237 HFYWDFDTYYMPRNN
-252 SVHSNEAGKYIAM
+252 SAYTNAAGKYIAM

-271 NELDIRSADIYQNMR
+271 NELDVCSADIYQNMR
-286 RPKNI
+286 RPKDV

-308 WLREDGRCQAG
+308 WLREEGRCLAG
-319 RETAVVM
+319 RKTAVVM
-326 CDEAILPPIIQSLPP
+326 CDEAILAPIIQSLPP

-359 ASFVSLLFDT
+359 ASFVSLLLDT
-369 YTSGITGKGTSYRA
+369 YTSGIAGKGTCYRA

-388 LLTHAYTRYIS
+388 LLRHAYTRYIS
-399 EKANDV
+399 DKANDV

-415 YPNQAILTMNG
+415 YPDQATLTMNG

-433 LFKTIDPGNIQ
+433 LFKTINIGNVH
-444 LLHHVATIIK
+444 LLHHVETIIK

-488 GDLNVDINTLRRLI
+488 GDMDVDINTLRRLI
-502 KQLISSATI
+502 KQLIAAATI

-553 SSFIPYAIRKAHGL
+553 SSFIPYAIRKVHGL

-611 LQMLVDGQQQIKH
+611 LQMMVDGQQKIKH

-637 PKSINKEGS
+637 PKSVSKTGS
-646 IKEKLDSMKSLS
+646 IKEKLDGMKSLS

-668 QLLFFYQHVAN
+668 PLMFFYQYVAS

-700 KAAQLIYNDIISH
+700 KSAQLIYDDIMSH

-727 GTKGL
+727 NTKGL
-732 LENVVDRAFNE
+732 LESIVDRAFNE
-743 ELFKVKDTM
+743 ELFKVKNSM

-775 LHGDQRIAPFDI
+775 LHSDQRTAPFEM

-799 FETADNNV
+799 FETEDNNV

-822 TDPHTG
+822 TDARTG
-828 MSTIRVVDYKT
+828 VSTIRVVDYKT
-839 GVQATRKIKE
+839 GIQATRKIKE

-855 DANISQKHSDYYLQA
+855 DMNISQKHSDYYLQA
-870 LLYSLIVD
+870 ILYSLIVD

-883 NRQKGCVSPALLF
+883 NKQKDCVSPALLF
-896 IKQASKEDYN
+896 VKQASKENYD
-906 PVLEIDSKKIDNVRE
+906 PVLEIDSQKIANVRE
-921 YKEEFEKCLKE
+921 YKVEFEQHLKE
-932 VLQEIFNTT
+932 VLHDIFNTN
-941 LPFTPTSDNTRC
+941 LPFTPTTDNTRC
-953 EKCTYRRICR
+953 DKCAYRRICK
-963 VNSVES
+963 V

>member
-1 MNTTRTFLEYVAE
+1 
-14 DMLDKWGT
+14 MLAKWGT

-40 NEYLARMAGKPM
+40 NEYMARMAGKPM

-65 KHSDYAVGDSIKLV
+65 KHSEYVVGDSIKLV

-133 DDLSYLTEE
+133 DDLSYLTDE
-142 QRDLLKRFFANFSH
+142 QRELLKRFFANFSH

-174 DIYHDYNERLR
+174 DIYHDYNQRLR
-185 SQGIGYEG
+185 NQGIGYEG
-193 AIYRDV
+193 AIYREV
-199 ATRKDIEFEYDTYIF
+199 ATRKDVEFEYDTYIF

-225 KLFANLKKAGKA
+225 ELFANLKKAGKA
-237 HFYWDFDTYYMPHSN
+237 HFYWDFDTYYMPRNN
-252 SVHSNEAGKYIAM
+252 SAYTNAAGKYIAM

-271 NELDIRSADIYQNMR
+271 NELDVCSADIYQNMR
-286 RPKNI
+286 RPKDV

-308 WLREDGRCQAG
+308 WLREEGRCLAG
-319 RETAVVM
+319 RKSAVVM
-326 CDEAILPPIIQSLPP
+326 CDEAILAPIIQSLPP

-359 ASFVSLLFDT
+359 ASFVSLLLDT
-369 YTSGITGKGTSYRA
+369 YTSGIAGKGTCYRA

-388 LLTHAYTRYIS
+388 LLRHAYTRYIS
-399 EKANDV
+399 DKANDV

-415 YPNQAILTMNG
+415 YPDQATLTMNG

-433 LFKTIDPGNIQ
+433 LFKTINIGNVH
-444 LLHHVATIIK
+444 LLHHVETIIK

-488 GDLNVDINTLRRLI
+488 GDMDVDINTLRRLI
-502 KQLISSATI
+502 KQLIAAATI

-611 LQMLVDGQQQIKH
+611 LQMMVDGQQKIKH

-637 PKSINKEGS
+637 PKSVSKAGS
-646 IKEKLDSMKSLS
+646 IKEKLDGMKSLS

-668 QLLFFYQHVAN
+668 PLMFFYQYVAS

-700 KAAQLIYNDIISH
+700 KSAQLIYDEIMSH

-727 GTKGL
+727 NTKGL
-732 LENVVDRAFNE
+732 LESIVDRAFNE
-743 ELFKVKDTM
+743 ELFKVKNSM

-775 LHGDQRIAPFDI
+775 LHSDQRTAPFEM

-799 FETADNNV
+799 FETEDNNV

-822 TDPHTG
+822 TDARTG
-828 MSTIRVVDYKT
+828 VSTIRVVDYKT
-839 GVQATRKIKE
+839 GIQATRKIKE
-849 IEEIFS
+849 IDEIFS
-855 DANISQKHSDYYLQA
+855 DMNISQKHSDYYLQA
-870 LLYSLIVD
+870 ILYSLIVD

-883 NRQKGCVSPALLF
+883 NKQKDCVSPALLF
-896 IKQASKEDYN
+896 VKQASKENYD
-906 PVLEIDSKKIDNVRE
+906 PVLEIDSQKIANVRE
-921 YKEEFEKCLKE
+921 YKVEFEQHLKE
-932 VLQEIFNTT
+932 VLHDIFNTN
-941 LPFTPTSDNTRC
+941 LPFTPTTDNTRC
-953 EKCTYRRICR
+953 DKCAYRRICK
-963 VNSVES
+963 V

>member
-1 MNTTRTFLEYVAE
+1 
-14 DMLDKWGT
+14 MLAKWGT

-40 NEYLARMAGKPM
+40 NEYMARMAGKPM

-65 KHSDYAVGDSIKLV
+65 KHSEYVVGDSIKLV

-133 DDLSYLTEE
+133 DDLSYLTDE
-142 QRDLLKRFFANFSH
+142 QRELLKRFFANFSH

-174 DIYHDYNERLR
+174 DIYHDYNQRLR
-185 SQGIGYEG
+185 NQGIGYEG
-193 AIYRDV
+193 AIYREV

-225 KLFANLKKAGKA
+225 ELFANLKKAGKA
-237 HFYWDFDTYYMPHSN
+237 HFYWDFDTYYMPRNN
-252 SVHSNEAGKYIAM
+252 SAYTNAAGKYIAM

-271 NELDIRSADIYQNMR
+271 NELDVCSADIYQNMR
-286 RPKNI
+286 RPKDV

-308 WLREDGRCQAG
+308 WLREEGRCLAG
-319 RETAVVM
+319 RKTAVVM
-326 CDEAILPPIIQSLPP
+326 CDEAILAPIIQSLPP

-359 ASFVSLLFDT
+359 ASFVSLLLDT
-369 YTSGITGKGTSYRA
+369 YTSGIAGKGTCYRA

-388 LLTHAYTRYIS
+388 LLRHAYTRYIS
-399 EKANDV
+399 DKANDV

-415 YPNQAILTMNG
+415 YPDQATLTMNG
-426 EDQGLAL
+426 EDQRLAL
-433 LFKTIDPGNIQ
+433 LFKTINIGNVH
-444 LLHHVATIIK
+444 LLHHVETIIK

-488 GDLNVDINTLRRLI
+488 GDMDVDINTLRRLI
-502 KQLISSATI
+502 KQLIAAATI

-611 LQMLVDGQQQIKH
+611 LQMMVDGQQKIKH
-624 YNLLADNSPIAHK
+624 YNLLADNSPIARK
-637 PKSINKEGS
+637 PKSVSKAGS
-646 IKEKLDSMKSLS
+646 IKEKLDGMKSLS

-668 QLLFFYQHVAN
+668 PLMFFYQYVAS

-700 KAAQLIYNDIISH
+700 KSAQLIYDDIMSH

-727 GTKGL
+727 NTKGL
-732 LENVVDRAFNE
+732 LESIVDRAFNE
-743 ELFKVKDTM
+743 ELFKVKNSM

-775 LHGDQRIAPFDI
+775 LHSDQRTAPFEM

-799 FETADNNV
+799 FETEDNNV

-822 TDPHTG
+822 TDARTG
-828 MSTIRVVDYKT
+828 VSTIRVVDYKT
-839 GVQATRKIKE
+839 GIQATRKIKE

-855 DANISQKHSDYYLQA
+855 DMNISQKHSDYYLQA
-870 LLYSLIVD
+870 ILYSLIVD

-883 NRQKGCVSPALLF
+883 NKQKDCVSPALLF
-896 IKQASKEDYN
+896 VKQASKENYD
-906 PVLEIDSKKIDNVRE
+906 PVLEIDSQKIANVRE
-921 YKEEFEKCLKE
+921 YKVEFEQHLKE
-932 VLQEIFNTT
+932 VLHDIFNTN
-941 LPFTPTSDNTRC
+941 LPFTPTTDNTRC
-953 EKCTYRRICR
+953 DKCAYRRICK
-963 VNSVES
+963 V

>member
-14 DMLDKWGT
+14 DMLAKWGT

-40 NEYLARMAGKPM
+40 NEYMARMAGKPM

-65 KHSDYAVGDSIKLV
+65 KHSEYVVGDSIKLV

-133 DDLSYLTEE
+133 DDLSYLTDE
-142 QRDLLKRFFANFSH
+142 QRELLKRFFANFSH

-174 DIYHDYNERLR
+174 DIYHDYNQRLR
-185 SQGIGYEG
+185 NQGIGYEG
-193 AIYRDV
+193 AIYREV

-225 KLFANLKKAGKA
+225 ELFANLKKAGKA
-237 HFYWDFDTYYMPHSN
+237 HFYWDFDTYYMPRNN
-252 SVHSNEAGKYIAM
+252 SAYTNAAGKYIAM

-271 NELDIRSADIYQNMR
+271 NELDVCSADIYQNMR
-286 RPKNI
+286 RPKDV

-308 WLREDGRCQAG
+308 WLREEGRCLAG
-319 RETAVVM
+319 RKTAVVM
-326 CDEAILPPIIQSLPP
+326 CDEAILAPIIQSLPP

-359 ASFVSLLFDT
+359 ASFVSLLLDT
-369 YTSGITGKGTSYRA
+369 YTSGIAGKGTCYRA

-388 LLTHAYTRYIS
+388 LLRHAYTRYIS
-399 EKANDV
+399 DKANDV

-415 YPNQAILTMNG
+415 YPDHATLTMNG

-433 LFKTIDPGNIQ
+433 LFKTINIGNVH
-444 LLHHVATIIK
+444 LLHHVETIIK

-488 GDLNVDINTLRRLI
+488 GDMDVDINTLRRLI
-502 KQLISSATI
+502 KQLIAAATI

-611 LQMLVDGQQQIKH
+611 LQMMVDGQQKIKH

-637 PKSINKEGS
+637 PKSVSKTGS
-646 IKEKLDSMKSLS
+646 IKEKLDGMKSLS

-668 QLLFFYQHVAN
+668 PLMFFYQYVAS

-700 KAAQLIYNDIISH
+700 KSAQLIYDEIMSH

-727 GTKGL
+727 NTKGL
-732 LENVVDRAFNE
+732 LESIVDRAFNE
-743 ELFKVKDTM
+743 ELFKVKNSM

-775 LHGDQRIAPFDI
+775 LHSDQRTAPFEM

-799 FETADNNV
+799 FETEDNNV

-822 TDPHTG
+822 TDARTG
-828 MSTIRVVDYKT
+828 VSTIRVVDYKT
-839 GVQATRKIKE
+839 GIQATRKIKE

-855 DANISQKHSDYYLQA
+855 DMNISQKHSDYYLQA
-870 LLYSLIVD
+870 ILYSLIVD

-883 NRQKGCVSPALLF
+883 NKQKDCVSPALLF
-896 IKQASKEDYN
+896 VKQASKENYD
-906 PVLEIDSKKIDNVRE
+906 PVLEIDSQKIANVRE
-921 YKEEFEKCLKE
+921 YKVEFEQHLKE
-932 VLQEIFNTT
+932 VLHDIFNTN
-941 LPFTPTSDNTRC
+941 LPFTPTTDNTRC
-953 EKCTYRRICR
+953 DKCAYRRICK
-963 VNSVES
+963 V

>member
-14 DMLDKWGT
+14 DMLAKWGT

-40 NEYLARMAGKPM
+40 NEYMARMAGKPM

-65 KHSDYAVGDSIKLV
+65 KHSEYVVGDSIKLV

-133 DDLSYLTEE
+133 DDLSYLTDE
-142 QRDLLKRFFANFSH
+142 QRELLKRFFANFSH

-174 DIYHDYNERLR
+174 DIYHDYNQRLR
-185 SQGIGYEG
+185 NQGIGYEG
-193 AIYRDV
+193 AIYREV

-225 KLFANLKKAGKA
+225 ELFANLKKAGKA
-237 HFYWDFDTYYMPHSN
+237 HFYWDFDTYYMPRNN
-252 SVHSNEAGKYIAM
+252 SAYTNAAGKYIAM

-271 NELDIRSADIYQNMR
+271 NELDVCSADIYQNMR
-286 RPKNI
+286 RPKDV

-308 WLREDGRCQAG
+308 WLREEGRCLAG
-319 RETAVVM
+319 RKTAVVM
-326 CDEAILPPIIQSLPP
+326 CDEAILAPIIQSLPP

-359 ASFVSLLFDT
+359 ASFVSLLLDT
-369 YTSGITGKGTSYRA
+369 YTSGIAGKGTCYRA

-388 LLTHAYTRYIS
+388 LLRHAYTRYIS
-399 EKANDV
+399 DKANDV

-415 YPNQAILTMNG
+415 YPDHATLTMNG

-433 LFKTIDPGNIQ
+433 LFKTINIGNVH
-444 LLHHVATIIK
+444 LLHHVETIIK

-488 GDLNVDINTLRRLI
+488 GDMDVDINTLRRLI
-502 KQLISSATI
+502 KQLIAAATI

-611 LQMLVDGQQQIKH
+611 LQMMVDGQQKIKH

-637 PKSINKEGS
+637 PKSVSKTGS
-646 IKEKLDSMKSLS
+646 IKEKLDGMKSLS

-668 QLLFFYQHVAN
+668 PLMFFYQYVAS

-700 KAAQLIYNDIISH
+700 KSAQLIYDDIMSH

-727 GTKGL
+727 NTKGL
-732 LENVVDRAFNE
+732 LESIVDRAFNE
-743 ELFKVKDTM
+743 ELFKVKNSM

-775 LHGDQRIAPFDI
+775 LHSDQRTAPFEM

-799 FETADNNV
+799 FETEDNNV

-822 TDPHTG
+822 TDARTG
-828 MSTIRVVDYKT
+828 VSTIRVVDYKT
-839 GVQATRKIKE
+839 GIQATRKIKE

-855 DANISQKHSDYYLQA
+855 DMNISQKHSDYYLQA
-870 LLYSLIVD
+870 ILYSLIVD

-883 NRQKGCVSPALLF
+883 NKQKDCVSPALLF
-896 IKQASKEDYN
+896 VKQASKENYD
-906 PVLEIDSKKIDNVRE
+906 PVLEIDSQKIANVRE
-921 YKEEFEKCLKE
+921 YKVEFEQHLKE
-932 VLQEIFNTT
+932 VLHDIFNTN
-941 LPFTPTSDNTRC
+941 LPFTPTTDNTRC
-953 EKCTYRRICR
+953 DKCAYRRICK
-963 VNSVES
+963 V

>member
-14 DMLDKWGT
+14 DMLAKWGT

-40 NEYLARMAGKPM
+40 NEYMARMAGKPM

-65 KHSDYAVGDSIKLV
+65 KHSEYVVGDSIKLV

-133 DDLSYLTEE
+133 DDLSYLTDE
-142 QRDLLKRFFANFSH
+142 QRELLKRFFANFSH

-174 DIYHDYNERLR
+174 DIYHDYNQRLR
-185 SQGIGYEG
+185 NQGIGYEG
-193 AIYRDV
+193 AIYREV

-225 KLFANLKKAGKA
+225 ELFANLKKAGKA
-237 HFYWDFDTYYMPHSN
+237 HFYWDFDTYYMPRNN
-252 SVHSNEAGKYIAM
+252 SAYTNAAGKYIAM

-271 NELDIRSADIYQNMR
+271 NELDVCSADIYQNMR
-286 RPKNI
+286 RPKDV

-308 WLREDGRCQAG
+308 WLREEGRCLAG
-319 RETAVVM
+319 RKTAVVM
-326 CDEAILPPIIQSLPP
+326 CDEAILAPIIQSLPP

-359 ASFVSLLFDT
+359 ASFVSLLLDT
-369 YTSGITGKGTSYRA
+369 YTSGIAGKGTCYRA

-388 LLTHAYTRYIS
+388 LLRHAYTRYIS
-399 EKANDV
+399 DKANDV

-415 YPNQAILTMNG
+415 YPDHATLTMNG

-433 LFKTIDPGNIQ
+433 LFKTINIGNVH
-444 LLHHVATIIK
+444 LLHHVETIIK

-488 GDLNVDINTLRRLI
+488 GDMDVDINTLRRLI
-502 KQLISSATI
+502 KQLIAAATI

-582 RLLQRAEDITIVYNN
+582 RLLQRAEEITIVYNN

-611 LQMLVDGQQQIKH
+611 LQMMVDGQQKIKH

-637 PKSINKEGS
+637 PKSVSKTGS
-646 IKEKLDSMKSLS
+646 IKEKLDGMKSLS

-668 QLLFFYQHVAN
+668 PLMFFYQYVAS

-700 KAAQLIYNDIISH
+700 KSAQLIYDDIMSH

-727 GTKGL
+727 NTKGL
-732 LENVVDRAFNE
+732 LESIVDRAFNE
-743 ELFKVKDTM
+743 ELFKVKNSM

-775 LHGDQRIAPFDI
+775 LHSDQRTAPFEM

-799 FETADNNV
+799 FETEDNNV

-822 TDPHTG
+822 TDARTG
-828 MSTIRVVDYKT
+828 VSTIRVVDYKT
-839 GVQATRKIKE
+839 GIQATRKIKE

-855 DANISQKHSDYYLQA
+855 DMNISQKHSDYYLQA
-870 LLYSLIVD
+870 ILYSLIVD

-883 NRQKGCVSPALLF
+883 NKQKDCVSPALLF
-896 IKQASKEDYN
+896 VKQASKENYD
-906 PVLEIDSKKIDNVRE
+906 PVLEIDSQKIANVRE
-921 YKEEFEKCLKE
+921 YKVEFEQHLKE
-932 VLQEIFNTT
+932 VLHDIFNTN
-941 LPFTPTSDNTRC
+941 LPFTPTTDNTRC
-953 EKCTYRRICR
+953 DKCAYRRICK
-963 VNSVES
+963 V

>member
-1 MNTTRTFLEYVAE
+1 
-14 DMLDKWGT
+14 MLAKWGT

-40 NEYLARMAGKPM
+40 NEYMARMAGKPM

-65 KHSDYAVGDSIKLV
+65 KHSEYVVGDSIKLV

-133 DDLSYLTEE
+133 DDLSYLTDE
-142 QRDLLKRFFANFSH
+142 QRELLKRFFANFSH

-174 DIYHDYNERLR
+174 DIYHDYNQRLR
-185 SQGIGYEG
+185 NQGIGYEG
-193 AIYRDV
+193 AIYREV

-225 KLFANLKKAGKA
+225 ELFANLKKAGKA
-237 HFYWDFDTYYMPHSN
+237 HFYWDFDTYYMPRNN
-252 SVHSNEAGKYIAM
+252 SAYTNAAGKYIAM

-271 NELDIRSADIYQNMR
+271 NELDVCSADIYQNMR
-286 RPKNI
+286 RPKDV

-308 WLREDGRCQAG
+308 WLREEGRCLAG
-319 RETAVVM
+319 RKTAVVM
-326 CDEAILPPIIQSLPP
+326 CDEAILAPIIQSLPP

-359 ASFVSLLFDT
+359 ASFVSLLLDT
-369 YTSGITGKGTSYRA
+369 YTSGIAGKGTCYRA

-388 LLTHAYTRYIS
+388 LLRHAYTRYIS
-399 EKANDV
+399 DKANDV

-415 YPNQAILTMNG
+415 YPNQATLTMNG

-433 LFKTIDPGNIQ
+433 LFKTINIGNVH
-444 LLHHVATIIK
+444 LLHHVETIIK

-488 GDLNVDINTLRRLI
+488 GDMDVDINTLRRLI
-502 KQLISSATI
+502 KQLIAAATI

-611 LQMLVDGQQQIKH
+611 LQMMVDGQQKIKH

-637 PKSINKEGS
+637 PKSVSKAGS
-646 IKEKLDSMKSLS
+646 IKEKLDGMKSLS

-668 QLLFFYQHVAN
+668 PLMFFYQYVAS

-700 KAAQLIYNDIISH
+700 KSAQLIYDDIMSH

-727 GTKGL
+727 NTKGL
-732 LENVVDRAFNE
+732 LESIVDRAFNE
-743 ELFKVKDTM
+743 ELFKVKNSM

-763 NRKVLIEYLRQL
+763 NRMVLIEYLRQL
-775 LHGDQRIAPFDI
+775 LHSDQRTAPFEM

-799 FETADNNV
+799 FETEDNNV

-822 TDPHTG
+822 TDARTG
-828 MSTIRVVDYKT
+828 VSTIRVVDYKT
-839 GVQATRKIKE
+839 GIQATRKIKE

-855 DANISQKHSDYYLQA
+855 DMNISQKHSDYYLQA
-870 LLYSLIVD
+870 ILYSLIVD

-883 NRQKGCVSPALLF
+883 NKQKDCVSPALLF
-896 IKQASKEDYN
+896 VKQASKENYD
-906 PVLEIDSKKIDNVRE
+906 PVLEIDSQKIANVRE
-921 YKEEFEKCLKE
+921 YKVEFEQHLKE
-932 VLQEIFNTT
+932 VLHDIFNTN
-941 LPFTPTSDNTRC
+941 LPFTPTTDNTRC
-953 EKCTYRRICR
+953 DKCAYRRICK
-963 VNSVES
+963 V

>member
-1 MNTTRTFLEYVAE
+1 
-14 DMLDKWGT
+14 MLAKWGT

-40 NEYLARMAGKPM
+40 NEYMARMAGKPM

-65 KHSDYAVGDSIKLV
+65 KHSEYVVGDSIKLV

-133 DDLSYLTEE
+133 DDLSYLTDE
-142 QRDLLKRFFANFSH
+142 QRELLKRFFANFSH

-174 DIYHDYNERLR
+174 DIYHDYNQRLR
-185 SQGIGYEG
+185 NQGIGYEG
-193 AIYRDV
+193 AIYREV

-225 KLFANLKKAGKA
+225 ELFANLKKAGKA
-237 HFYWDFDTYYMPHSN
+237 HFYWDFDTYYIPRNN
-252 SVHSNEAGKYIAM
+252 SAYTNAAGKYIAM

-271 NELDIRSADIYQNMR
+271 NELDVCSADIYQNMR
-286 RPKNI
+286 RPKDV

-308 WLREDGRCQAG
+308 WLREEGRCLAG
-319 RETAVVM
+319 RKTAVVM
-326 CDEAILPPIIQSLPP
+326 CDEAILAPIIQSLPP

-359 ASFVSLLFDT
+359 ASFVSLLLDT
-369 YTSGITGKGTSYRA
+369 YTSGIAGKGTCYRA

-388 LLTHAYTRYIS
+388 LLRHAYTRYIS
-399 EKANDV
+399 DKANDV

-415 YPNQAILTMNG
+415 YPDQATLTMNG

-433 LFKTIDPGNIQ
+433 LFKTINIGNVH
-444 LLHHVATIIK
+444 LLHHVETIIK

-488 GDLNVDINTLRRLI
+488 GDMDVDINTLRRLI
-502 KQLISSATI
+502 KQLIAAATI

-611 LQMLVDGQQQIKH
+611 LQMMVDGQQKIKH

-637 PKSINKEGS
+637 PKSVSKTGS
-646 IKEKLDSMKSLS
+646 IKEKLDGMKSLS

-668 QLLFFYQHVAN
+668 PLMFFYQYVAS

-700 KAAQLIYNDIISH
+700 KSAQLIYDDIMSH

-727 GTKGL
+727 NTKGL
-732 LENVVDRAFNE
+732 LESIVDRAFNE
-743 ELFKVKDTM
+743 ELFKVKNSM

-775 LHGDQRIAPFDI
+775 LHSDQRTAPFEM

-799 FETADNNV
+799 FETEDNNV

-822 TDPHTG
+822 TDARTG
-828 MSTIRVVDYKT
+828 VSTIRVVDYKT
-839 GVQATRKIKE
+839 GIQATRKIKE

-855 DANISQKHSDYYLQA
+855 DMNISQKHSDYYLQA
-870 LLYSLIVD
+870 ILYSLIVD

-883 NRQKGCVSPALLF
+883 NKQKDCVSPALLF
-896 IKQASKEDYN
+896 VKQASKENYD
-906 PVLEIDSKKIDNVRE
+906 PVLEIDSQKIANVRE
-921 YKEEFEKCLKE
+921 YKVEFEQHLKE
-932 VLQEIFNTT
+932 VLHDIFNTN
-941 LPFTPTSDNTRC
+941 LPFTPTTDNTRC
-953 EKCTYRRICR
+953 DKCAYRRICK
-963 VNSVES
+963 V

>member
-14 DMLDKWGT
+14 DMLAKWGT

-40 NEYLARMAGKPM
+40 NEYMARMAGKPM

-65 KHSDYAVGDSIKLV
+65 KHSEYVVGDSIKLV

-133 DDLSYLTEE
+133 DDLSYLTDE
-142 QRDLLKRFFANFSH
+142 QRELLKRFFANFCH

-174 DIYHDYNERLR
+174 DIYHDYNQRLR
-185 SQGIGYEG
+185 NQGIGYEG
-193 AIYRDV
+193 AIYREV

-225 KLFANLKKAGKA
+225 ELFANLKKAGKA
-237 HFYWDFDTYYMPHSN
+237 HFYWDFDTYYMPRNN
-252 SVHSNEAGKYIAM
+252 SAYTNAAGKYIAM

-271 NELDIRSADIYQNMR
+271 NELDVCSADIYQNMR
-286 RPKNI
+286 RPKDV

-308 WLREDGRCQAG
+308 WLREEGRCLAG
-319 RETAVVM
+319 RKTAVVM
-326 CDEAILPPIIQSLPP
+326 CDEAILAPIIQSLPP

-359 ASFVSLLFDT
+359 ASFVSLLLDT
-369 YTSGITGKGTSYRA
+369 YTSGIAGKGTCYRA

-388 LLTHAYTRYIS
+388 LLRHAYTRYIS
-399 EKANDV
+399 DKANDV

-415 YPNQAILTMNG
+415 YPDHATLTMNG

-433 LFKTIDPGNIQ
+433 LFKTINIGNVH
-444 LLHHVATIIK
+444 LLHHVETIIK

-488 GDLNVDINTLRRLI
+488 GDMDVDINTLRRLI
-502 KQLISSATI
+502 KQLIAAATI

-611 LQMLVDGQQQIKH
+611 LQMMVDGQQKIKH

-637 PKSINKEGS
+637 PKSVSKTGS
-646 IKEKLDSMKSLS
+646 IKEKLDGMKSLS

-668 QLLFFYQHVAN
+668 PLMFFYQYVAS

-700 KAAQLIYNDIISH
+700 KSAQLIYDDIMSH

-727 GTKGL
+727 NTKGL
-732 LENVVDRAFNE
+732 LESIVDRAFNE
-743 ELFKVKDTM
+743 ELFKVKNSM

-775 LHGDQRIAPFDI
+775 LHSDQRTAPFEM

-799 FETADNNV
+799 FETEDNNV

-822 TDPHTG
+822 TDARTG
-828 MSTIRVVDYKT
+828 VSTIRVVDYKT
-839 GVQATRKIKE
+839 GIQATRKIKE

-855 DANISQKHSDYYLQA
+855 DMNISQKHSDYYLQA
-870 LLYSLIVD
+870 ILYSLIVD

-883 NRQKGCVSPALLF
+883 NKQKDCVSPALLF
-896 IKQASKEDYN
+896 VKQASKENYD
-906 PVLEIDSKKIDNVRE
+906 PVLEIDSQKIANVRE
-921 YKEEFEKCLKE
+921 YKVEFEQHLKE
-932 VLQEIFNTT
+932 VLHDIFNTN
-941 LPFTPTSDNTRC
+941 LPFTPTTDNTRC
-953 EKCTYRRICR
+953 DKCAYRRICK
-963 VNSVES
+963 V

>member
-1 MNTTRTFLEYVAE
+1 
-14 DMLDKWGT
+14 MLAKWGT

-40 NEYLARMAGKPM
+40 NEYMARMAGKPM

-65 KHSDYAVGDSIKLV
+65 KHSEYVVGDSIKLV

-133 DDLSYLTEE
+133 DDLSYLTDE
-142 QRDLLKRFFANFSH
+142 QRELLKRFFANFSH

-174 DIYHDYNERLR
+174 DIYHDYNQRLR
-185 SQGIGYEG
+185 NQGIGYEG
-193 AIYRDV
+193 AIYREV

-225 KLFANLKKAGKA
+225 ELFTNLKKAGKA
-237 HFYWDFDTYYMPHSN
+237 HFYWDFDTYYMPRNN
-252 SVHSNEAGKYIAM
+252 SAYTNAAGKYIAM

-271 NELDIRSADIYQNMR
+271 NELDVCSADIYQNMR
-286 RPKNI
+286 RPKDV

-308 WLREDGRCQAG
+308 WLREEGRCLAG
-319 RETAVVM
+319 RKTAVVM
-326 CDEAILPPIIQSLPP
+326 CDEAILAPIIQSLPP

-359 ASFVSLLFDT
+359 ASFVSLLLDT
-369 YTSGITGKGTSYRA
+369 YTSGIAGKGTCYRA

-388 LLTHAYTRYIS
+388 LLRHAYTRYIS
-399 EKANDV
+399 DKANDV

-415 YPNQAILTMNG
+415 YPDQATLTMNG

-433 LFKTIDPGNIQ
+433 LFKTINIGNVH
-444 LLHHVATIIK
+444 LLHHVETIIK

-488 GDLNVDINTLRRLI
+488 GDMDVDINTLRRLI
-502 KQLISSATI
+502 KQLIAAATI

-597 TTDNGHTGEMSRFM
+597 TTDNGHTGEMSRLM
-611 LQMLVDGQQQIKH
+611 LQMMVDGQQKIKH

-637 PKSINKEGS
+637 PKSVSKAGS
-646 IKEKLDSMKSLS
+646 IKEKLDGMKSLS

-668 QLLFFYQHVAN
+668 PLMFFYQYVAS

-700 KAAQLIYNDIISH
+700 KSAQLIYDDIMSH

-727 GTKGL
+727 NTKGL
-732 LENVVDRAFNE
+732 LESIVDRAFNE
-743 ELFKVKDTM
+743 ELFKVKNSM

-775 LHGDQRIAPFDI
+775 LHSDQRTAPFEM

-799 FETADNNV
+799 FETEDNNV

-822 TDPHTG
+822 TDARTG
-828 MSTIRVVDYKT
+828 VSTIRVVDYKT
-839 GVQATRKIKE
+839 GIQATRKIKE

-855 DANISQKHSDYYLQA
+855 DMNISQKHSDYYLQA
-870 LLYSLIVD
+870 ILYSLIVD

-883 NRQKGCVSPALLF
+883 NKQKDCVSPALLF
-896 IKQASKEDYN
+896 VKQASKENYD
-906 PVLEIDSKKIDNVRE
+906 PVLEIDSQKIANVRE
-921 YKEEFEKCLKE
+921 YKVEFEQHLKE
-932 VLQEIFNTT
+932 VLHDIFNTN
-941 LPFTPTSDNTRC
+941 LPFTPTTDNTRC
-953 EKCTYRRICR
+953 DKCAYRRICK
-963 VNSVES
+963 V

>member
-14 DMLDKWGT
+14 DMLAKWGT

-40 NEYLARMAGKPM
+40 NEYMARMAGKPM

-65 KHSDYAVGDSIKLV
+65 KHSEYVVGDSIKLV

-133 DDLSYLTEE
+133 DDLSYLTDE
-142 QRDLLKRFFANFSH
+142 QRELLKRFFANFSH

-174 DIYHDYNERLR
+174 DIYHDYNQRLR
-185 SQGIGYEG
+185 NQGIGYEG
-193 AIYRDV
+193 AIYREV

-225 KLFANLKKAGKA
+225 ELFANLKKAGKA
-237 HFYWDFDTYYMPHSN
+237 HFYWDFDTYYMPRNN
-252 SVHSNEAGKYIAM
+252 SAYTNAAGKYIAM

-271 NELDIRSADIYQNMR
+271 NELDVCSADIYQNMQ
-286 RPKNI
+286 RPKDV

-308 WLREDGRCQAG
+308 WLREEGRCLAG
-319 RETAVVM
+319 RKTAVVM
-326 CDEAILPPIIQSLPP
+326 CDEAILAPIIQSLPP

-359 ASFVSLLFDT
+359 ASFVSLLLDT
-369 YTSGITGKGTSYRA
+369 YTSGIAGKGTCYRA

-388 LLTHAYTRYIS
+388 LLRHAYTRYIS
-399 EKANDV
+399 DKANDV

-415 YPNQAILTMNG
+415 YPDQATLTMNG

-433 LFKTIDPGNIQ
+433 LFKTINIGNVH
-444 LLHHVATIIK
+444 LLHHVETIIK

-488 GDLNVDINTLRRLI
+488 GDMDVDINTLRRLI
-502 KQLISSATI
+502 KQLIAAATI

-582 RLLQRAEDITIVYNN
+582 RLLQRAEEITIVYNN

-611 LQMLVDGQQQIKH
+611 LQMMVDGQQKIKH

-637 PKSINKEGS
+637 PKSVSKTGS
-646 IKEKLDSMKSLS
+646 IKEKLDGMKSLS

-668 QLLFFYQHVAN
+668 PLMFFYQYVAS

-700 KAAQLIYNDIISH
+700 KSAQLIYDEIMSH

-727 GTKGL
+727 NTKGL
-732 LENVVDRAFNE
+732 LESIVDRAFNE
-743 ELFKVKDTM
+743 ELFKVKNSM

-775 LHGDQRIAPFDI
+775 LHSDQRTAPFEM

-799 FETADNNV
+799 FETEDNNV

-822 TDPHTG
+822 TDARTG
-828 MSTIRVVDYKT
+828 VSTIRVVDYKT
-839 GVQATRKIKE
+839 GIQATRKIKE

-855 DANISQKHSDYYLQA
+855 DMNISQKHSDYYLQA
-870 LLYSLIVD
+870 ILYSLIVD

-883 NRQKGCVSPALLF
+883 NKQKDCVSPALLF
-896 IKQASKEDYN
+896 VKQASKENYD
-906 PVLEIDSKKIDNVRE
+906 PVLEIDSQKIANVRE
-921 YKEEFEKCLKE
+921 YKVEFEQHLKE
-932 VLQEIFNTT
+932 VLHDIFNTN
-941 LPFTPTSDNTRC
+941 LPFTPTTDNTRC
-953 EKCTYRRICR
+953 GKCAYRRICK
-963 VNSVES
+963 V

>member
-1 MNTTRTFLEYVAE
+1 
-14 DMLDKWGT
+14 MLAKWGT

-40 NEYLARMAGKPM
+40 NEYMARMAGKPM

-65 KHSDYAVGDSIKLV
+65 KHSEYVVGDSIKLV

-133 DDLSYLTEE
+133 DDLSYLTDE
-142 QRDLLKRFFANFSH
+142 QRELLKRFFANFSH

-174 DIYHDYNERLR
+174 DIYHDYNQRLR
-185 SQGIGYEG
+185 NQGIGYEG
-193 AIYRDV
+193 AIYREV

-225 KLFANLKKAGKA
+225 ELFANLKKAGKA
-237 HFYWDFDTYYMPHSN
+237 HFYWDFDTYYMPRNN
-252 SVHSNEAGKYIAM
+252 SAYTNAAGKYIAM

-271 NELDIRSADIYQNMR
+271 NELDVCSADIYQNMR
-286 RPKNI
+286 RPKDV

-308 WLREDGRCQAG
+308 WLREEGRCLAG
-319 RETAVVM
+319 RKTAVVM
-326 CDEAILPPIIQSLPP
+326 CDEAILAPIIQSLPP

-359 ASFVSLLFDT
+359 ASFVSLLLDT
-369 YTSGITGKGTSYRA
+369 YTSGIAGKGTSYRA

-388 LLTHAYTRYIS
+388 LLRHAYTRYIS
-399 EKANDV
+399 DKANDV

-415 YPNQAILTMNG
+415 YPDQATLTMNG

-433 LFKTIDPGNIQ
+433 LFKTINIGNVH
-444 LLHHVATIIK
+444 LLHHVETIIK

-488 GDLNVDINTLRRLI
+488 GDMDVDINTLRRLI
-502 KQLISSATI
+502 KQLIAAATI

-611 LQMLVDGQQQIKH
+611 LQMMVDGQQKIKH

-637 PKSINKEGS
+637 PKSVSKAGS
-646 IKEKLDSMKSLS
+646 IKEKLDGMKSLS

-668 QLLFFYQHVAN
+668 PLMFFYQYVAS

-700 KAAQLIYNDIISH
+700 KSAQLIYDDIMSH

-727 GTKGL
+727 NTKGL
-732 LENVVDRAFNE
+732 LESIVDRAFNE
-743 ELFKVKDTM
+743 ELFKVKNSM

-775 LHGDQRIAPFDI
+775 LHSDQRTAPFEM

-799 FETADNNV
+799 FETEDNNV

-822 TDPHTG
+822 TDARTG
-828 MSTIRVVDYKT
+828 VSTIRVVDYKT
-839 GVQATRKIKE
+839 GIQATRKIKE

-855 DANISQKHSDYYLQA
+855 DMNISQKHSDYYLQA
-870 LLYSLIVD
+870 ILYSLIVD

-883 NRQKGCVSPALLF
+883 NKQKDCVSPALLF
-896 IKQASKEDYN
+896 VKQASKENYD
-906 PVLEIDSKKIDNVRE
+906 PVLEIDSQKIANVRE
-921 YKEEFEKCLKE
+921 YKVEFEQHLKE
-932 VLQEIFNTT
+932 VLHDIFNTN
-941 LPFTPTSDNTRC
+941 LPFTPTTDNTRC
-953 EKCTYRRICR
+953 DKCAYRRICK
-963 VNSVES
+963 V

>member
-1 MNTTRTFLEYVAE
+1 
-14 DMLDKWGT
+14 MLAKWGT

-40 NEYLARMAGKPM
+40 NEYMARMAGKPM

-65 KHSDYAVGDSIKLV
+65 KHSEYVVGDSIKLV

-133 DDLSYLTEE
+133 DDLSYLTDE
-142 QRDLLKRFFANFSH
+142 QRELLKRFFANFSH

-174 DIYHDYNERLR
+174 DIYHDYNQRLR
-185 SQGIGYEG
+185 NQGIGYEG
-193 AIYRDV
+193 AIYREV

-225 KLFANLKKAGKA
+225 ELFANLKKAGKA
-237 HFYWDFDTYYMPHSN
+237 HFYWDFDTYYMPRNN
-252 SVHSNEAGKYIAM
+252 SAYTNAAGKYIAM

-271 NELDIRSADIYQNMR
+271 NELDVCSADIYQNMR
-286 RPKNI
+286 RPKDV

-308 WLREDGRCQAG
+308 WLREEGRCLAG
-319 RETAVVM
+319 RKTAVVM
-326 CDEAILPPIIQSLPP
+326 CDEAILAPIIQSLPP

-359 ASFVSLLFDT
+359 ASFVSLLLDT
-369 YTSGITGKGTSYRA
+369 YTSGIAGKGTCYRA

-388 LLTHAYTRYIS
+388 LLRHAYTRYIS
-399 EKANDV
+399 DKANDV

-415 YPNQAILTMNG
+415 YPDQATLTMNG

-433 LFKTIDPGNIQ
+433 LFKTINIGNVH
-444 LLHHVATIIK
+444 LLHHVETIIK

-488 GDLNVDINTLRRLI
+488 GDMDVDINTLRRLI
-502 KQLISSATI
+502 KQLIAAATI

-611 LQMLVDGQQQIKH
+611 LQMMVDGQQKIKH

-637 PKSINKEGS
+637 PKSVSKAGS
-646 IKEKLDSMKSLS
+646 IKEKLDGMKSLS

-668 QLLFFYQHVAN
+668 PLMFFYQYVAS

-700 KAAQLIYNDIISH
+700 KSAQLIYDEIMSH

-727 GTKGL
+727 NTKGL
-732 LENVVDRAFNE
+732 LESIVDRAFNE
-743 ELFKVKDTM
+743 ELFKVKNSM

-775 LHGDQRIAPFDI
+775 LHSDQRTAPFEM

-799 FETADNNV
+799 FETEDNNV

-822 TDPHTG
+822 TDARTG
-828 MSTIRVVDYKT
+828 VSTIRVVDYKT
-839 GVQATRKIKE
+839 GIQATRKIKE

-855 DANISQKHSDYYLQA
+855 DMNISQKHSDYYLQA
-870 LLYSLIVD
+870 ILYSLIVD

-883 NRQKGCVSPALLF
+883 NKQKDCVSPALLF
-896 IKQASKEDYN
+896 VKQASKENYD
-906 PVLEIDSKKIDNVRE
+906 PVLEIDSQKIANVRE
-921 YKEEFEKCLKE
+921 YKVEFEQHLKE
-932 VLQEIFNTT
+932 VLHDIFNTN
-941 LPFTPTSDNTRC
+941 LPFTPTTDNTRC
-953 EKCTYRRICR
+953 DKCAYRRICK
-963 VNSVES
+963 V

>member
-1 MNTTRTFLEYVAE
+1 
-14 DMLDKWGT
+14 MLAKWGT

-40 NEYLARMAGKPM
+40 NEYMARMAGKPM

-65 KHSDYAVGDSIKLV
+65 KHSEYVVGDSIKLV

-133 DDLSYLTEE
+133 DDLSYLTDE
-142 QRDLLKRFFANFSH
+142 QRELLKRFFANFSH

-174 DIYHDYNERLR
+174 DIYHDYNQRLR
-185 SQGIGYEG
+185 NQGIGYEG
-193 AIYRDV
+193 AIYREV

-225 KLFANLKKAGKA
+225 ELFANLKKAGKA
-237 HFYWDFDTYYMPHSN
+237 HFYWDFDTYYMPRNN
-252 SVHSNEAGKYIAM
+252 SAYTNAAGKYIAM

-271 NELDIRSADIYQNMR
+271 NELDVCSADIYQNMR
-286 RPKNI
+286 RPKDV

-308 WLREDGRCQAG
+308 WLREEGRCLAG
-319 RETAVVM
+319 RKTAVVM
-326 CDEAILPPIIQSLPP
+326 CDEAILAPIIQSLPP

-359 ASFVSLLFDT
+359 ASFVSLLLDT
-369 YTSGITGKGTSYRA
+369 YTSGIAGKGTCYRA

-388 LLTHAYTRYIS
+388 LLRHAYTRYIS
-399 EKANDV
+399 DKANDV

-415 YPNQAILTMNG
+415 YPDQATLTMNG

-433 LFKTIDPGNIQ
+433 LFKTINIGNVH
-444 LLHHVATIIK
+444 LLHHVETIIK

-488 GDLNVDINTLRRLI
+488 GDMDVDINTLRRLI
-502 KQLISSATI
+502 KQLIAAATI

-611 LQMLVDGQQQIKH
+611 LQMMVDGQQKIKH

-637 PKSINKEGS
+637 PKSVSKAGS
-646 IKEKLDSMKSLS
+646 IKEKLDGMKSLS
-658 PSAINRYIKC
+658 PSAINKYIKC
-668 QLLFFYQHVAN
+668 PLMFFYQYVAS

-700 KAAQLIYNDIISH
+700 KSAQLIYDDIMSH

-727 GTKGL
+727 NTKGL
-732 LENVVDRAFNE
+732 LESIVDRAFNE
-743 ELFKVKDTM
+743 ELFKVKNSM

-775 LHGDQRIAPFDI
+775 LHSDQRTAPFEM

-799 FETADNNV
+799 FETEDNNV

-822 TDPHTG
+822 TDARTG
-828 MSTIRVVDYKT
+828 VSTIRVVDYKT
-839 GVQATRKIKE
+839 GIQATRKIKE

-855 DANISQKHSDYYLQA
+855 DMNISQKHSDYYLQA
-870 LLYSLIVD
+870 ILYSLIVD

-883 NRQKGCVSPALLF
+883 NKQKDCVSPALLF
-896 IKQASKEDYN
+896 VKQASKENYD
-906 PVLEIDSKKIDNVRE
+906 PVLEIDSQKIANVRE
-921 YKEEFEKCLKE
+921 YKVEFEQHLKE
-932 VLQEIFNTT
+932 VLHDIFNTN
-941 LPFTPTSDNTRC
+941 LPFTPTTDNTRC
-953 EKCTYRRICR
+953 DKCAYRRICK
-963 VNSVES
+963 V

>member
-14 DMLDKWGT
+14 DMLAKWGT

-40 NEYLARMAGKPM
+40 NEYMARMAGKPM

-65 KHSDYAVGDSIKLV
+65 KHSEYVVGDSIKLV

-133 DDLSYLTEE
+133 DDLSYLTDE
-142 QRDLLKRFFANFSH
+142 QRELLKRFFANFSH

-174 DIYHDYNERLR
+174 DIYHDYNQRLR
-185 SQGIGYEG
+185 NQGIGYEG
-193 AIYRDV
+193 AIYREV

-225 KLFANLKKAGKA
+225 ELFANLKKAGKA
-237 HFYWDFDTYYMPHSN
+237 HFYWDFDTYYMPRNN
-252 SVHSNEAGKYIAM
+252 SAYTNAAGKYIAM

-271 NELDIRSADIYQNMR
+271 NELDVCSADIYQNMR
-286 RPKNI
+286 RPKDV

-308 WLREDGRCQAG
+308 WLREEGRCLAG
-319 RETAVVM
+319 RKTAVVM
-326 CDEAILPPIIQSLPP
+326 CDEAILAPIIQSLPP

-359 ASFVSLLFDT
+359 ASFVSLLLDT
-369 YTSGITGKGTSYRA
+369 YTSGIAGKGTCYRA

-388 LLTHAYTRYIS
+388 LLRHAYTRYIS
-399 EKANDV
+399 DKANDV

-415 YPNQAILTMNG
+415 YPDHATLTMNG

-433 LFKTIDPGNIQ
+433 LFKTINIGNVH
-444 LLHHVATIIK
+444 LLHHVETIIK

-488 GDLNVDINTLRRLI
+488 GDMDVDINTLRRLI
-502 KQLISSATI
+502 KQLIAAATI

-611 LQMLVDGQQQIKH
+611 LQMMVDGQQKIKH
-624 YNLLADNSPIAHK
+624 YNLLADNSPIPHK
-637 PKSINKEGS
+637 PKSVSKTGS
-646 IKEKLDSMKSLS
+646 IKEKLDGMKSLS

-668 QLLFFYQHVAN
+668 PLMFFYQYVAS

-700 KAAQLIYNDIISH
+700 KSAQLIYDDIMSH

-727 GTKGL
+727 NTKGL
-732 LENVVDRAFNE
+732 LESIVDRAFNE
-743 ELFKVKDTM
+743 ELFKVKNSM

-763 NRKVLIEYLRQL
+763 NRMVLIEYLRQL
-775 LHGDQRIAPFDI
+775 LHSDQRTAPFEM

-799 FETADNNV
+799 FETEDNNV

-822 TDPHTG
+822 TDARTG
-828 MSTIRVVDYKT
+828 VSTIRVVDYKT
-839 GVQATRKIKE
+839 GIQATRKIKE

-855 DANISQKHSDYYLQA
+855 DMNISQKHSDYYLQA
-870 LLYSLIVD
+870 ILYSLIVD

-883 NRQKGCVSPALLF
+883 NKQKDCVSPALLF
-896 IKQASKEDYN
+896 VKQASKENYD
-906 PVLEIDSKKIDNVRE
+906 PVLEIDSQKIANVRE
-921 YKEEFEKCLKE
+921 YKVEFEQHLKE
-932 VLQEIFNTT
+932 VLHDIFNTN
-941 LPFTPTSDNTRC
+941 LPFTPTTDNTRC
-953 EKCTYRRICR
+953 DKCAYRRICK
-963 VNSVES
+963 V

>member
-14 DMLDKWGT
+14 DMLAKWGT

-40 NEYLARMAGKPM
+40 NEYMARMAGKPM

-65 KHSDYAVGDSIKLV
+65 KHSEYVVGDSIKLV

-133 DDLSYLTEE
+133 DDLSYLTDE
-142 QRDLLKRFFANFSH
+142 QRELLKRFFANFSH

-174 DIYHDYNERLR
+174 DIYHDYNQRLR
-185 SQGIGYEG
+185 NQGIGYEG
-193 AIYRDV
+193 AIYREV

-225 KLFANLKKAGKA
+225 ELFANLKKAGKA
-237 HFYWDFDTYYMPHSN
+237 HFYWDFDTYYMPRNN
-252 SVHSNEAGKYIAM
+252 SAYTNAAGKYIAM

-271 NELDIRSADIYQNMR
+271 NELDVCSADIYQNMR
-286 RPKNI
+286 RPKDV

-308 WLREDGRCQAG
+308 WLREEGRCLAG
-319 RETAVVM
+319 RKTAVVM
-326 CDEAILPPIIQSLPP
+326 CDEAILAPIIQSLPP

-359 ASFVSLLFDT
+359 ASFVSLLLDT
-369 YTSGITGKGTSYRA
+369 YTSGIAGKGTCYRA

-388 LLTHAYTRYIS
+388 LLRHAYTRYIS
-399 EKANDV
+399 DKANDV

-415 YPNQAILTMNG
+415 YPDQATLTMNG
-426 EDQGLAL
+426 EDQRLAL
-433 LFKTIDPGNIQ
+433 LFKTINIGNVH
-444 LLHHVATIIK
+444 LLHHVETIIK

-488 GDLNVDINTLRRLI
+488 GDMDVDINTLRRLI
-502 KQLISSATI
+502 KQLIAAATI

-611 LQMLVDGQQQIKH
+611 LQMMVDGQQKIKH
-624 YNLLADNSPIAHK
+624 YNLLADNSPIARK
-637 PKSINKEGS
+637 PKSVSKAGS
-646 IKEKLDSMKSLS
+646 IKEKLDGMKSLS

-668 QLLFFYQHVAN
+668 PLMFFYQYVAS

-700 KAAQLIYNDIISH
+700 KSAQLIYDDIMSH

-727 GTKGL
+727 NTKGL
-732 LENVVDRAFNE
+732 LESIVDRAFNE
-743 ELFKVKDTM
+743 ELFKVKNSM

-775 LHGDQRIAPFDI
+775 LHSDQRTAPFEM

-799 FETADNNV
+799 FETEDNNV

-822 TDPHTG
+822 TDARTG
-828 MSTIRVVDYKT
+828 VSTIRVVDYKT
-839 GVQATRKIKE
+839 GIQATRKIKE

-855 DANISQKHSDYYLQA
+855 DMNISQKHSDYYLQA
-870 LLYSLIVD
+870 ILYSLIVD

-883 NRQKGCVSPALLF
+883 NKQKDCVSPALLF
-896 IKQASKEDYN
+896 VKQASKENYD
-906 PVLEIDSKKIDNVRE
+906 PVLEIDSQKIANVRE
-921 YKEEFEKCLKE
+921 YKVEFEQHLKE
-932 VLQEIFNTT
+932 VLHDIFNTN
-941 LPFTPTSDNTRC
+941 LPFTPTTDNTRC
-953 EKCTYRRICR
+953 DKCAYRRICK
-963 VNSVES
+963 V

>member
-1 MNTTRTFLEYVAE
+1 
-14 DMLDKWGT
+14 MLAKWGT

-40 NEYLARMAGKPM
+40 NEYMARMAGKPM

-65 KHSDYAVGDSIKLV
+65 KHSEYVVGDSIKLV

-133 DDLSYLTEE
+133 DDLSYLTDE
-142 QRDLLKRFFANFSH
+142 QRELLKRFFANFSH

-174 DIYHDYNERLR
+174 DIYHDYNQRLR
-185 SQGIGYEG
+185 NQGIGYEG
-193 AIYRDV
+193 AIYREV

-225 KLFANLKKAGKA
+225 ELFANLKKAGKA
-237 HFYWDFDTYYMPHSN
+237 HFYWDFDTYYMPRNN
-252 SVHSNEAGKYIAM
+252 SAYTNAAGKYIAM

-271 NELDIRSADIYQNMR
+271 NELDVCSADIYQNMR
-286 RPKNI
+286 RPKDV

-308 WLREDGRCQAG
+308 WLREEGRCLAG
-319 RETAVVM
+319 RKTAVVM
-326 CDEAILPPIIQSLPP
+326 CDEAILAPIIQSLPP

-359 ASFVSLLFDT
+359 ASFVSLLLDT
-369 YTSGITGKGTSYRA
+369 YTSGIAGKGTCYRA

-388 LLTHAYTRYIS
+388 LLRHAYTRYIS
-399 EKANDV
+399 DKANDV

-415 YPNQAILTMNG
+415 YPDQATLTMNG

-433 LFKTIDPGNIQ
+433 LFKTINIGNVH
-444 LLHHVATIIK
+444 LLHHVETIIK

-488 GDLNVDINTLRRLI
+488 GDMDVDINTLRRLI
-502 KQLISSATI
+502 KQLIAAATI

-582 RLLQRAEDITIVYNN
+582 RLLQRAEEITIVYNN

-611 LQMLVDGQQQIKH
+611 LQMMVDGQQKIKH

-637 PKSINKEGS
+637 PKSVSKTGS
-646 IKEKLDSMKSLS
+646 IKEKLDGMKSLS

-668 QLLFFYQHVAN
+668 PLMFFYQYVAS

-700 KAAQLIYNDIISH
+700 KSAQLIYDDIMSH

-727 GTKGL
+727 NTKGL
-732 LENVVDRAFNE
+732 LESIVDRAFNE
-743 ELFKVKDTM
+743 ELFKVKNSM

-775 LHGDQRIAPFDI
+775 LHSDQRTAPFEM

-799 FETADNNV
+799 FETEDNNV

-822 TDPHTG
+822 TDARTG
-828 MSTIRVVDYKT
+828 VSTIRVVDYKT
-839 GVQATRKIKE
+839 GIQATRKIKE

-855 DANISQKHSDYYLQA
+855 DMNISQKHSDYYLQA
-870 LLYSLIVD
+870 ILYSLIVD

-883 NRQKGCVSPALLF
+883 NKQKDCVSPALLF
-896 IKQASKEDYN
+896 VKQASKENYD
-906 PVLEIDSKKIDNVRE
+906 PVLEIDSQKIANVRE
-921 YKEEFEKCLKE
+921 YKVEFEQHLKE
-932 VLQEIFNTT
+932 VLHDIFNTN
-941 LPFTPTSDNTRC
+941 LPFTPTTDNTRC
-953 EKCTYRRICR
+953 DKCAYRRICK
-963 VNSVES
+963 V

>member
-14 DMLDKWGT
+14 DMLAKWGT

-40 NEYLARMAGKPM
+40 NEYMARMAGKPM

-65 KHSDYAVGDSIKLV
+65 KHSEYVVGDSIKLV

-133 DDLSYLTEE
+133 DDLSYLTDE
-142 QRDLLKRFFANFSH
+142 QRELLKRFFANFSH

-174 DIYHDYNERLR
+174 DIYHDYNQRLR
-185 SQGIGYEG
+185 NQGIGYEG
-193 AIYRDV
+193 AIYREV
-199 ATRKDIEFEYDTYIF
+199 ATRKDIELEYDTYIF

-225 KLFANLKKAGKA
+225 ELFANLKKAGKA
-237 HFYWDFDTYYMPHSN
+237 HFYWDFDTYYMPRNN
-252 SVHSNEAGKYIAM
+252 SAYTNAAGKYIAM

-271 NELDIRSADIYQNMR
+271 NELDVCSADIYQNMQ
-286 RPKNI
+286 RPKDV

-308 WLREDGRCQAG
+308 WLREEGRCLAG
-319 RETAVVM
+319 RKTAVVM
-326 CDEAILPPIIQSLPP
+326 CDEAILAPIIQSLPP

-359 ASFVSLLFDT
+359 ASFVSLLLDT
-369 YTSGITGKGTSYRA
+369 YTSGIAGKGTCYRA

-388 LLTHAYTRYIS
+388 LLRHAYTRYIS
-399 EKANDV
+399 DKANDV

-415 YPNQAILTMNG
+415 YPDQATLTMNG

-433 LFKTIDPGNIQ
+433 LFKTINIGNVH
-444 LLHHVATIIK
+444 LLHHVETIIK

-488 GDLNVDINTLRRLI
+488 GDMDVDINTLRRLI
-502 KQLISSATI
+502 KQLIAAATI

-611 LQMLVDGQQQIKH
+611 LQMMVDGQQKIKH

-637 PKSINKEGS
+637 PKSVSKAGS
-646 IKEKLDSMKSLS
+646 IKEKLDGMKSLS

-668 QLLFFYQHVAN
+668 PLMFFYQYVAS

-700 KAAQLIYNDIISH
+700 KSAQLIYDDIMSH

-727 GTKGL
+727 NTKGL
-732 LENVVDRAFNE
+732 LESIVDRAFNE
-743 ELFKVKDTM
+743 ELFKVKNSM

-775 LHGDQRIAPFDI
+775 LHSDQRTAPFEM

-799 FETADNNV
+799 FETEDNNV

-822 TDPHTG
+822 TDARTG
-828 MSTIRVVDYKT
+828 VSTIRVVDYKT
-839 GVQATRKIKE
+839 GIQATRKIKE

-855 DANISQKHSDYYLQA
+855 DMNISQKHSDYYLQA
-870 LLYSLIVD
+870 ILYSLIVD

-883 NRQKGCVSPALLF
+883 NKQKDCVSPALLF
-896 IKQASKEDYN
+896 VKQASKENYD
-906 PVLEIDSKKIDNVRE
+906 PVLEIDSQKIANVRE
-921 YKEEFEKCLKE
+921 YKVEFEQHLKE
-932 VLQEIFNTT
+932 VLHDIFNTN
-941 LPFTPTSDNTRC
+941 LPFTPTTDNTRC
-953 EKCTYRRICR
+953 DKCAYIRICK
-963 VNSVES
+963 V

>member
-1 MNTTRTFLEYVAE
+1 
-14 DMLDKWGT
+14 MLAKWGT

-40 NEYLARMAGKPM
+40 NEYMARMAGKPM

-65 KHSDYAVGDSIKLV
+65 KHSEYVVGDSIKLV

-133 DDLSYLTEE
+133 DDLSYLTDE
-142 QRDLLKRFFANFSH
+142 QRELLKRFFANFSH

-174 DIYHDYNERLR
+174 DIYHDYNQRLR
-185 SQGIGYEG
+185 NQGIGYEG
-193 AIYRDV
+193 AIYREV

-225 KLFANLKKAGKA
+225 ELFANLKKAGKA
-237 HFYWDFDTYYMPHSN
+237 HFYWDFDTYYMPRNN
-252 SVHSNEAGKYIAM
+252 SAYTNAAGKYIAM

-271 NELDIRSADIYQNMR
+271 NELDVCSADIYQNMR
-286 RPKNI
+286 RPKDV

-308 WLREDGRCQAG
+308 WLREEGRCLAG
-319 RETAVVM
+319 RKTAVVM
-326 CDEAILPPIIQSLPP
+326 CDEAILAPIIQSLPP

-359 ASFVSLLFDT
+359 ASFVSLLLDT
-369 YTSGITGKGTSYRA
+369 YTSGIAGKGTCYRA

-388 LLTHAYTRYIS
+388 LLRHAYTRYIS
-399 EKANDV
+399 DKANDV

-415 YPNQAILTMNG
+415 YPDQATLTMNG

-433 LFKTIDPGNIQ
+433 LFKTINIGNVH
-444 LLHHVATIIK
+444 LLHHVETIIK

-488 GDLNVDINTLRRLI
+488 GDMDVDINTLRRLI
-502 KQLISSATI
+502 KQLIAAATI

-597 TTDNGHTGEMSRFM
+597 ATDNGHTGEMSRFM
-611 LQMLVDGQQQIKH
+611 LQMMVDGQQKIKH

-637 PKSINKEGS
+637 PKSVSKTGS
-646 IKEKLDSMKSLS
+646 IKEKLDGMKSLS

-668 QLLFFYQHVAN
+668 PLMFFYQYVAS

-700 KAAQLIYNDIISH
+700 KSAQLIYDEIMSH

-727 GTKGL
+727 NTKGL
-732 LENVVDRAFNE
+732 LESIVDRAFNE
-743 ELFKVKDTM
+743 ELFKVKNSM

-775 LHGDQRIAPFDI
+775 LHSDQRTAPFEM

-799 FETADNNV
+799 FETEDNNV

-822 TDPHTG
+822 TDARTG
-828 MSTIRVVDYKT
+828 VSTIRVVDYKT
-839 GVQATRKIKE
+839 GIQATRKIKE

-855 DANISQKHSDYYLQA
+855 DMNISQKHSDYYLQA
-870 LLYSLIVD
+870 ILYSLIVD

-883 NRQKGCVSPALLF
+883 NKQKDCVSPALLF
-896 IKQASKEDYN
+896 VKQASKENYD
-906 PVLEIDSKKIDNVRE
+906 PVLEIDSQKIANVRE
-921 YKEEFEKCLKE
+921 YKVEFEQHLKE
-932 VLQEIFNTT
+932 VLHDIFNTN
-941 LPFTPTSDNTRC
+941 LPFTPTTDNTRC
-953 EKCTYRRICR
+953 DKCAYRRICK
-963 VNSVES
+963 V

>member
-1 MNTTRTFLEYVAE
+1 
-14 DMLDKWGT
+14 MLAKWGT

-40 NEYLARMAGKPM
+40 NEYMARMAGKPM

-65 KHSDYAVGDSIKLV
+65 KHSEYVVGDSIKLV

-133 DDLSYLTEE
+133 DDLSYLTDE
-142 QRDLLKRFFANFSH
+142 QRELLKRFFANFSH

-174 DIYHDYNERLR
+174 DIYHDYNQRLR
-185 SQGIGYEG
+185 NQGIGYEG
-193 AIYRDV
+193 AIYREV

-225 KLFANLKKAGKA
+225 ELFANLKKAGKA
-237 HFYWDFDTYYMPHSN
+237 HFYWDFDTYYMPRNN
-252 SVHSNEAGKYIAM
+252 SAYTNAAGKYIAM

-271 NELDIRSADIYQNMR
+271 NELDVCSADIYQNMR
-286 RPKNI
+286 RPKDV

-308 WLREDGRCQAG
+308 WLREEGRCLAG
-319 RETAVVM
+319 RKTAVVM
-326 CDEAILPPIIQSLPP
+326 CDEAILAPIIQSLPP

-359 ASFVSLLFDT
+359 ASFVSLLLDT
-369 YTSGITGKGTSYRA
+369 YTSGIAGKGTCYRA

-388 LLTHAYTRYIS
+388 LLRHAYTRYIS
-399 EKANDV
+399 DKANDV

-415 YPNQAILTMNG
+415 YPDQATLTMNG

-433 LFKTIDPGNIQ
+433 LFKTINIGNVH
-444 LLHHVATIIK
+444 LLHHVETIIK

-488 GDLNVDINTLRRLI
+488 GDMDVDINTLRRLI
-502 KQLISSATI
+502 KQLIAAATI

-597 TTDNGHTGEMSRFM
+597 TTDNEHTGEMSRFM
-611 LQMLVDGQQQIKH
+611 LQMMVDGQQKIKH

-637 PKSINKEGS
+637 PKSVSKAGS
-646 IKEKLDSMKSLS
+646 IKEKLDGMKSLS

-668 QLLFFYQHVAN
+668 PLMFFYQYVAS

-700 KAAQLIYNDIISH
+700 KSAQLIYDDIMSH

-727 GTKGL
+727 NTKGL
-732 LENVVDRAFNE
+732 LESIVDRAFNE
-743 ELFKVKDTM
+743 ELFKVKNSM

-775 LHGDQRIAPFDI
+775 LHSDQRTAPFEM

-799 FETADNNV
+799 FETEDNNV

-822 TDPHTG
+822 TDARTG
-828 MSTIRVVDYKT
+828 VSTIRVVDYKT
-839 GVQATRKIKE
+839 GIQATRKIKE

-855 DANISQKHSDYYLQA
+855 DMNISQKHSDYYLQA
-870 LLYSLIVD
+870 ILYSLIVD

-883 NRQKGCVSPALLF
+883 NKQKDCVSPALLF
-896 IKQASKEDYN
+896 VKQASKENYD
-906 PVLEIDSKKIDNVRE
+906 PVLEIDSQKIANVRE
-921 YKEEFEKCLKE
+921 YKVEFEQHLKE
-932 VLQEIFNTT
+932 VLHDIFNTN
-941 LPFTPTSDNTRC
+941 LPFTPTTDNTRC
-953 EKCTYRRICR
+953 DKCAYRRICK
-963 VNSVES
+963 V

>member
-1 MNTTRTFLEYVAE
+1 
-14 DMLDKWGT
+14 MLAKWGT

-40 NEYLARMAGKPM
+40 NEYMARMAGKPM

-65 KHSDYAVGDSIKLV
+65 KHSEYVVGDSIKLV

-133 DDLSYLTEE
+133 DDLSYLTDE
-142 QRDLLKRFFANFSH
+142 QRELLKRFFANFSH

-174 DIYHDYNERLR
+174 DIYHDYNQRLR
-185 SQGIGYEG
+185 NQGIGYEG
-193 AIYRDV
+193 AIYREV

-225 KLFANLKKAGKA
+225 ELFANLKKAGKA
-237 HFYWDFDTYYMPHSN
+237 HFYWDFDTYYMPRNN
-252 SVHSNEAGKYIAM
+252 SAYTNAAGKYIAM

-271 NELDIRSADIYQNMR
+271 NELDVCSADIYQNMR
-286 RPKNI
+286 RPKDV

-308 WLREDGRCQAG
+308 WLREEGRCLAG
-319 RETAVVM
+319 RKTAVVM
-326 CDEAILPPIIQSLPP
+326 CDEAILAPIIQSLPP

-359 ASFVSLLFDT
+359 ASFVSLLLDT
-369 YTSGITGKGTSYRA
+369 YTSGIAGKGTCYRA

-388 LLTHAYTRYIS
+388 LLRHAYTRYIS
-399 EKANDV
+399 DKANDV

-415 YPNQAILTMNG
+415 YPDQATLTMNG

-433 LFKTIDPGNIQ
+433 LFKTINIGNVH
-444 LLHHVATIIK
+444 LLHHVETIIK

-488 GDLNVDINTLRRLI
+488 GDMDVDINTLRRLI
-502 KQLISSATI
+502 KQLIAAATI

-611 LQMLVDGQQQIKH
+611 LQMMVDGQQKIKH

-637 PKSINKEGS
+637 PKSVSKTGS
-646 IKEKLDSMKSLS
+646 IKEKLDGMKSLS

-668 QLLFFYQHVAN
+668 PLMFFYQYVAS

-700 KAAQLIYNDIISH
+700 KSAQLIYDDIMSH

-727 GTKGL
+727 NTKGL
-732 LENVVDRAFNE
+732 LESIVDRAFNE
-743 ELFKVKDTM
+743 ELFKVKNSM

-775 LHGDQRIAPFDI
+775 LHSDQRTAPFEM

-799 FETADNNV
+799 FETEDNNV

-822 TDPHTG
+822 TDARTG
-828 MSTIRVVDYKT
+828 VSTIRVVDYKT
-839 GVQATRKIKE
+839 GIQATRKIKE

-855 DANISQKHSDYYLQA
+855 DMNISQKHSDYYLQA
-870 LLYSLIVD
+870 ILYSLIVD

-883 NRQKGCVSPALLF
+883 NKQKDCVSPALLF
-896 IKQASKEDYN
+896 VKQASKENYD
-906 PVLEIDSKKIDNVRE
+906 PVLEIDSQKIANVRE
-921 YKEEFEKCLKE
+921 YKVEFEQHLKE
-932 VLQEIFNTT
+932 VLHDIFNTN
-941 LPFTPTSDNTRC
+941 LPFTPTTDNTRC
-953 EKCTYRRICR
+953 DKCAYIRICK
-963 VNSVES
+963 V

>member
-14 DMLDKWGT
+14 DMLAKWGT

-40 NEYLARMAGKPM
+40 NEYMARMAGKPM

-65 KHSDYAVGDSIKLV
+65 KHSEYVVGDSIKLV

-133 DDLSYLTEE
+133 DDLSYLTDE
-142 QRDLLKRFFANFSH
+142 QRELLKRFFANFSH

-174 DIYHDYNERLR
+174 DIYHDYNQRLR
-185 SQGIGYEG
+185 NQGIGYEG
-193 AIYRDV
+193 AIYREV

-225 KLFANLKKAGKA
+225 ELFANLKKAGKA
-237 HFYWDFDTYYMPHSN
+237 HFYWDFDTYYMPRNN
-252 SVHSNEAGKYIAM
+252 SAYTNAAGKYIAM

-271 NELDIRSADIYQNMR
+271 NELDVCSADIYQNMR
-286 RPKNI
+286 RPKDV

-308 WLREDGRCQAG
+308 WLREEGRCLAG
-319 RETAVVM
+319 RKTAVVV
-326 CDEAILPPIIQSLPP
+326 CDEAILAPIIQSLPP

-359 ASFVSLLFDT
+359 ASFVSLLLDT
-369 YTSGITGKGTSYRA
+369 YTSGIAGKGTCYRA

-388 LLTHAYTRYIS
+388 LLRHAYTRYIS
-399 EKANDV
+399 DKANDV

-415 YPNQAILTMNG
+415 YPDQATLTMNG

-433 LFKTIDPGNIQ
+433 LFKTINIGNVH
-444 LLHHVATIIK
+444 LLHHVETIIK

-488 GDLNVDINTLRRLI
+488 GDMDVDINTLRRLI
-502 KQLISSATI
+502 KQLIAAATI

-611 LQMLVDGQQQIKH
+611 LQMMVDGQQKIKH

-637 PKSINKEGS
+637 PKSVSKTGS
-646 IKEKLDSMKSLS
+646 IKEKLDGMKSLS

-668 QLLFFYQHVAN
+668 PLMFFYQYVAS

-700 KAAQLIYNDIISH
+700 KSAQLIYDDIMSH

-727 GTKGL
+727 NTKGL
-732 LENVVDRAFNE
+732 LESIVDRAFNE
-743 ELFKVKDTM
+743 ELFKVKNSM

-775 LHGDQRIAPFDI
+775 LHSDQRTAPFEM

-799 FETADNNV
+799 FETEDNNV

-822 TDPHTG
+822 TDARTG
-828 MSTIRVVDYKT
+828 VSTIRVVDYKT
-839 GVQATRKIKE
+839 GFQATRKIKE

-855 DANISQKHSDYYLQA
+855 DMNISQKHSDYYLQA
-870 LLYSLIVD
+870 ILYSLIVD

-883 NRQKGCVSPALLF
+883 NKQKDCVSPALLF
-896 IKQASKEDYN
+896 VKQASKENYD
-906 PVLEIDSKKIDNVRE
+906 PVLEIDSQKIANVRE
-921 YKEEFEKCLKE
+921 YKVEFEQHLKE
-932 VLQEIFNTT
+932 VLHDIFNTN
-941 LPFTPTSDNTRC
+941 LPFTPTTDNTRC
-953 EKCTYRRICR
+953 DKCAYRRICK
-963 VNSVES
+963 V

>member
-14 DMLDKWGT
+14 DMLAKWGT

-40 NEYLARMAGKPM
+40 NEYMARMAGKPM

-65 KHSDYAVGDSIKLV
+65 KHSEYVVGDSIKLV
-79 CDLHKSFVKCTGID
+79 CDLHKSFVKCTGIN

-133 DDLSYLTEE
+133 DDLSYLTDE
-142 QRDLLKRFFANFSH
+142 QRELLKRFFANFSH

-174 DIYHDYNERLR
+174 DIYHDYNQRLR
-185 SQGIGYEG
+185 NQGIGYEG
-193 AIYRDV
+193 AIYREV
-199 ATRKDIEFEYDTYIF
+199 ATRKDVEFEYDTYIF

-225 KLFANLKKAGKA
+225 ELFANLKKAGKA
-237 HFYWDFDTYYMPHSN
+237 HFYWDFDTYYMPRNN
-252 SVHSNEAGKYIAM
+252 SAYTNAAGKYIAM

-271 NELDIRSADIYQNMR
+271 NELDVCSADIYQNMR
-286 RPKNI
+286 RPKDV

-308 WLREDGRCQAG
+308 WLREEGRCLAG
-319 RETAVVM
+319 RKTAVVM
-326 CDEAILPPIIQSLPP
+326 CDEAILAPIIQSLPP

-359 ASFVSLLFDT
+359 ASFVSLLLDT
-369 YTSGITGKGTSYRA
+369 YTSGIAGKGTCYRA

-388 LLTHAYTRYIS
+388 LLRHAYTRYIS
-399 EKANDV
+399 DKANDV

-415 YPNQAILTMNG
+415 YPDQATLTMNG

-433 LFKTIDPGNIQ
+433 LFKTINIGNVH
-444 LLHHVATIIK
+444 LLHHVETIIK

-488 GDLNVDINTLRRLI
+488 GDMDVDINTLRRLI
-502 KQLISSATI
+502 KQLIAAATI

-611 LQMLVDGQQQIKH
+611 LQMMVDGQQKIKH

-637 PKSINKEGS
+637 PKSVSKTGS
-646 IKEKLDSMKSLS
+646 IKEKLDGMKSLS

-668 QLLFFYQHVAN
+668 PLMFFYQYVAS

-700 KAAQLIYNDIISH
+700 KSAQLIYDDIMSH

-727 GTKGL
+727 NTKGL
-732 LENVVDRAFNE
+732 LESIVDRAFNE
-743 ELFKVKDTM
+743 ELFKVKNSM

-775 LHGDQRIAPFDI
+775 LHSDQRTAPFEM

-799 FETADNNV
+799 FETEDNNV

-822 TDPHTG
+822 TDARTG
-828 MSTIRVVDYKT
+828 VSTIRVVDYKT
-839 GVQATRKIKE
+839 GIQATRKIKE

-855 DANISQKHSDYYLQA
+855 DMNISQKHSDYYLQA
-870 LLYSLIVD
+870 ILYSLIVD

-883 NRQKGCVSPALLF
+883 NKQKDCVSPALLF
-896 IKQASKEDYN
+896 VKQASKENYD
-906 PVLEIDSKKIDNVRE
+906 PVLEIDSQKIANVRE
-921 YKEEFEKCLKE
+921 YKVEFEQHLKE
-932 VLQEIFNTT
+932 VLHDIFNTN
-941 LPFTPTSDNTRC
+941 LPFTPTTDNTRC
-953 EKCTYRRICR
+953 DKCAYRRICK
-963 VNSVES
+963 V

>member
-14 DMLDKWGT
+14 DMLAKWGT

-40 NEYLARMAGKPM
+40 NEYMARMAGKPM

-65 KHSDYAVGDSIKLV
+65 KHSEYVVGDSIKLV

-133 DDLSYLTEE
+133 DDLSYLTDE
-142 QRDLLKRFFANFSH
+142 QRELLKRFFANFSH

-174 DIYHDYNERLR
+174 DIYHDYNQRLR
-185 SQGIGYEG
+185 NQGIGYEG
-193 AIYRDV
+193 AIYREV
-199 ATRKDIEFEYDTYIF
+199 ATRKDIELEYDTYIF

-225 KLFANLKKAGKA
+225 ELFANLKKAGKA
-237 HFYWDFDTYYMPHSN
+237 HFYWDFDTYYMPRNN
-252 SVHSNEAGKYIAM
+252 SAYTNAAGKYIAM

-271 NELDIRSADIYQNMR
+271 NELDVCSADIYQNMR
-286 RPKNI
+286 RPKDV

-308 WLREDGRCQAG
+308 WLREEGRCLAG
-319 RETAVVM
+319 RKTAVVM
-326 CDEAILPPIIQSLPP
+326 CDEAILAPIIQSLPP

-359 ASFVSLLFDT
+359 ASFVSLLLDT
-369 YTSGITGKGTSYRA
+369 YTSGIAGKGTCYRA

-388 LLTHAYTRYIS
+388 LLRHAYTRYIS
-399 EKANDV
+399 DKANDV

-415 YPNQAILTMNG
+415 YPDHATLTMNG

-433 LFKTIDPGNIQ
+433 LFKTINIGNVH
-444 LLHHVATIIK
+444 LLHHVETIIK

-488 GDLNVDINTLRRLI
+488 GDMDVDINTLRRLI
-502 KQLISSATI
+502 KQLIAAATI

-611 LQMLVDGQQQIKH
+611 LQMMVDGQQKIKH

-637 PKSINKEGS
+637 PKSVSKAGS
-646 IKEKLDSMKSLS
+646 IKEKLDGMKSLS

-668 QLLFFYQHVAN
+668 PLMFFYQYVAS

-700 KAAQLIYNDIISH
+700 KSAQLIYDDIMSH

-727 GTKGL
+727 NTKGL
-732 LENVVDRAFNE
+732 LESIVDRAFNE
-743 ELFKVKDTM
+743 ELFKVKNSM

-775 LHGDQRIAPFDI
+775 LHSDQRTAPFEM

-799 FETADNNV
+799 FETEDNNV

-822 TDPHTG
+822 TDARTG
-828 MSTIRVVDYKT
+828 VSTIRVVDYKT
-839 GVQATRKIKE
+839 GIQATRKIKE

-855 DANISQKHSDYYLQA
+855 DMNISQKHSDYYLQA
-870 LLYSLIVD
+870 ILYSLIVD

-883 NRQKGCVSPALLF
+883 NKQKDCVSPALLF
-896 IKQASKEDYN
+896 VKQASKENYD
-906 PVLEIDSKKIDNVRE
+906 PVLEIDSQKIANVRE
-921 YKEEFEKCLKE
+921 YKVEFEQHLKE
-932 VLQEIFNTT
+932 VLHDIFNTN
-941 LPFTPTSDNTRC
+941 LPFTPTTDNTRC
-953 EKCTYRRICR
+953 DKCAYRRICK
-963 VNSVES
+963 V

>member
-14 DMLDKWGT
+14 DMLAKWGT

-40 NEYLARMAGKPM
+40 NEYMARMAGKPM

-65 KHSDYAVGDSIKLV
+65 KHSEYVVGDSIKLV

-133 DDLSYLTEE
+133 DDLSYLTDE
-142 QRDLLKRFFANFSH
+142 QRELLKRFFANFSH

-174 DIYHDYNERLR
+174 DIYHDYNQRLR
-185 SQGIGYEG
+185 NQSIGYEG
-193 AIYRDV
+193 AIYREV

-225 KLFANLKKAGKA
+225 ELFANLKKAGKA
-237 HFYWDFDTYYMPHSN
+237 HFYWDFDTYYMPRNN
-252 SVHSNEAGKYIAM
+252 SAYTNAAGKYIAM

-271 NELDIRSADIYQNMR
+271 NELDVCSADIYQNMR
-286 RPKNI
+286 RPKDV

-308 WLREDGRCQAG
+308 WLREEGRCLAG
-319 RETAVVM
+319 RKTAVVM
-326 CDEAILPPIIQSLPP
+326 CDEAILAPIIQSLPP

-359 ASFVSLLFDT
+359 ASFVSLLLDT
-369 YTSGITGKGTSYRA
+369 YTSGIAGKGTCYRA

-388 LLTHAYTRYIS
+388 LLRHAYTRYIS
-399 EKANDV
+399 DKANDV

-415 YPNQAILTMNG
+415 YPDQATLTMNG

-433 LFKTIDPGNIQ
+433 LFKTINIGNVH
-444 LLHHVATIIK
+444 LLHHVETIIK

-488 GDLNVDINTLRRLI
+488 GDMDVDINTLRRLI
-502 KQLISSATI
+502 KQLIAAATI

-611 LQMLVDGQQQIKH
+611 LQMMVDGQQKIKH

-637 PKSINKEGS
+637 PKSVSKAGS
-646 IKEKLDSMKSLS
+646 IKEKLDGMKSLS

-668 QLLFFYQHVAN
+668 PLMFFYQYVAS

-700 KAAQLIYNDIISH
+700 KSAQLIYDDIMSH

-720 ASIQKYL
+720 SSIQKYL
-727 GTKGL
+727 NTKGL
-732 LENVVDRAFNE
+732 LESIVDRAFNE
-743 ELFKVKDTM
+743 ELFKVKNSM

-775 LHGDQRIAPFDI
+775 LHSDQRTAPFEM

-799 FETADNNV
+799 FETEDNNV

-822 TDPHTG
+822 TDARTG
-828 MSTIRVVDYKT
+828 VSTIRVVDYKT
-839 GVQATRKIKE
+839 GFQATRKIKE

-855 DANISQKHSDYYLQA
+855 DMNISQKHSDYYLQA
-870 LLYSLIVD
+870 ILYSLIVD

-883 NRQKGCVSPALLF
+883 NKQKDCVSPALLF
-896 IKQASKEDYN
+896 VKQASKENYD
-906 PVLEIDSKKIDNVRE
+906 PVLEIDSQKIANVRE
-921 YKEEFEKCLKE
+921 YKVEFEQHLKE
-932 VLQEIFNTT
+932 VLHDIFNTN
-941 LPFTPTSDNTRC
+941 LPFTPTTDNTRC
-953 EKCTYRRICR
+953 DKCAYRRICK
-963 VNSVES
+963 V

>member
-14 DMLDKWGT
+14 DMLAKWGT

-40 NEYLARMAGKPM
+40 NEYMARMAGKPM

-65 KHSDYAVGDSIKLV
+65 KHSEYVVGDSIKLV

-133 DDLSYLTEE
+133 DDLSYLTDE
-142 QRDLLKRFFANFSH
+142 QRELLKRFFANFSH

-174 DIYHDYNERLR
+174 DIYHDYNQRLR
-185 SQGIGYEG
+185 NQGIGYEG
-193 AIYRDV
+193 AIYREV

-225 KLFANLKKAGKA
+225 ELFANLKKAGKA
-237 HFYWDFDTYYMPHSN
+237 HFYWDFDTYYMPRNN
-252 SVHSNEAGKYIAM
+252 SAYTNAAGKYIAM

-271 NELDIRSADIYQNMR
+271 NELDVCSADIYQNMQ
-286 RPKNI
+286 RPKDV

-308 WLREDGRCQAG
+308 WLREEGRCLAG
-319 RETAVVM
+319 RKTAVVM
-326 CDEAILPPIIQSLPP
+326 CDEAILAPIIQSLPP

-359 ASFVSLLFDT
+359 ASFVSLLLDT
-369 YTSGITGKGTSYRA
+369 YTSGIAGKGTCYRA

-388 LLTHAYTRYIS
+388 LLRHAYTRYIS
-399 EKANDV
+399 DKANDV

-415 YPNQAILTMNG
+415 YPDQATLTMNG

-433 LFKTIDPGNIQ
+433 LFKTINIGNVH
-444 LLHHVATIIK
+444 LLHHVETIIK

-488 GDLNVDINTLRRLI
+488 GDMDVDINTLRRLI
-502 KQLISSATI
+502 KQLIAAATI

-611 LQMLVDGQQQIKH
+611 LQMMVDGQQKIKH

-637 PKSINKEGS
+637 PKSVSKAGS
-646 IKEKLDSMKSLS
+646 IKEKLDGMKSLS

-668 QLLFFYQHVAN
+668 PLMFFYQYVAS

-700 KAAQLIYNDIISH
+700 KSAQLIYDDIMSH

-727 GTKGL
+727 NTKGL
-732 LENVVDRAFNE
+732 LESIVDRAFNE
-743 ELFKVKDTM
+743 ELFKVKNSM

-775 LHGDQRIAPFDI
+775 LHSDQRTAPFEM

-799 FETADNNV
+799 FETEDNNV

-822 TDPHTG
+822 TDARTG
-828 MSTIRVVDYKT
+828 VSTIRVVDYKT
-839 GVQATRKIKE
+839 GIQATRKIKE

-855 DANISQKHSDYYLQA
+855 DMNISQKHSDYYLQA
-870 LLYSLIVD
+870 ILYSLIVD

-883 NRQKGCVSPALLF
+883 NKQKDCVSPALLF
-896 IKQASKEDYN
+896 VKQASKENYD
-906 PVLEIDSKKIDNVRE
+906 PVLEIDSQKIANVRE
-921 YKEEFEKCLKE
+921 YKVEFEQHLKE
-932 VLQEIFNTT
+932 VLHDIFNTN
-941 LPFTPTSDNTRC
+941 LPFTPTTDNTRC
-953 EKCTYRRICR
+953 DKCAYRRICK
-963 VNSVES
+963 V